1 MTYPLLPLQAGSRR
15 LALIVI
21 PLLLV
26 LSLAATCPAVPTPPP
41 APAPTPALPVS
52 LSATPQGTAAGQLG
66 ILPYLSAFL
75 DTDGDMSVEE
85 VATPGM
91 MPSFQPLH
99 PRTLPRSSGVT
110 WLRLE
115 IPAAGTERTESL
127 MLDLGQGVPAGAVLY
142 TPDID
147 PLSRQTTW
155 QESQANWRNLLP
167 LPLPA
172 ETPQVCFIRLDGQ
185 PPLWFAPTLRSLD
198 NLAGAPES
206 LLGPGVMLALAVV
219 MLLALLRGITERGQW
234 RFWTALYVGAALT
247 HAVLGGPDLGAG
259 NITPADAV
267 SAMAPGL
274 ALMFLAHL
282 ARHLMQTAS
291 HSRLLDIQYLL
302 LSLPGA
308 VLALLPLWPDFS
320 WLGRFLPLWPML
332 ALIFVPTTLG
342 AWLMGVPG
350 ARRFLLGCLVAAL
363 GAGLA
368 VLDLGTLLP
377 PFVQGTLPLWGT
389 ALSALIIAGM
399 SAPGREAGTSAEP
412 ADPLA
417 PGRPARNQTITDP
430 NLRLLDTDGN
440 TLPLMTGLSQ
450 PAPAPATV
458 EAESASAT
466 AIRRLEQALAA
477 PLREIVEQDR
487 QLEQCALPHDVRS
500 RVENMGRRARQALSL
515 LHDPAGDAA
524 APAAPAPTDTA
535 RAEKRVFDLRKTL
548 RQAHDTCRPL
558 AEKSGIALG
567 WHVPA
572 DLEQLYEGPAGELE
586 DVLRLLLEDALR
598 ATKGGK
604 IHFAVRRVPDSK
616 HPGHLLFQVRDTG
629 TGLPPEQRSASLLAR
644 IWELSS
650 SHGGFLGVESG
661 PRGTSVIFTL
671 QLHLPEASDGEDLP
685 TVLVC
690 APDAATRHE
699 LGAMLRD
706 LPCTC
711 HETGTLAHGLATGAR
726 KGRTPAAVLLVCG
739 PEASVDAAPLLRRYH
754 SLAERTGPFGAVALT
769 PDQSQWDALA
779 HAGFSH
785 ALTLPVS
792 EDALR
797 ETVLEI
803 LGSHDDVADL
813 GAPLPETRQA
823 DAPLPDLFGPA
834 AAPQADQGMPDLLL
848 STDDIPQQTAPA
860 APAAA
865 SADLP
870 DLFAA
875 PAAAAADTA
884 QAEPLP
890 LTDDMRLDM
899 PAAQTARPVADAVQ
913 PEEAAPAESPVQE
926 NENAPDAAEDI
937 APAPAP
943 AAPDFPSV
951 PMPET
956 AETNEAAMPEAPVKE
971 EEPAAPAADMTREEP
986 LPQQETAAAAAAAPA
1001 DVAAEAL
1008 SDEMDSAEEA
1018 GTKAVAGAD
1027 VTPPAR
1033 DEAAAVSPSA
1043 PAFPAPARE
1052 AAAEQAPPADDVQ
1065 TGDAPTDAA
1074 EAPVSDAVQPE
1085 EAASADSP
1093 VQENENAP
1101 EAAEDVAPAPAPA
1114 APDFPSVP
1122 VGETA
1127 ETNEAAMPEAPTRE
1141 EDTSVPATDMTQEEP
1156 LPQQETADAAPAD
1169 VAAEALSDEMDSTDE
1184 AGAETVADTD
1194 VTPSAQDEAAAV
1206 PPSAPA
1212 FPAPAREAAAEQT
1225 LPADDVQTGDASTDA
1240 AEAPVSDAVQPE
1252 EAASADSPVQENEN
1266 APEAAEDVA
1275 PAPAPAAPDFP
1286 SVPVAEM
1293 AETNEAAMPEAPAR
1307 EEDTAA
1313 PAAGMTREEPLP
1325 QQETADAAPAD
1336 VAAEALSD
1344 EMDSTDEAGAE
1355 TVADTDVT
1363 PSAQDEAA
1371 AVPPSAPAFPAP
1383 AREAAAEQTLPA
1395 DDVQTGDASTDAA
1408 EAPVSD
1414 AVQPEEAAS
1423 ADSPVQENE
1432 NAPEAAEDV
1441 APAPAPAA
1449 PDFPSVPVAEMAET
1463 NEAAMPEAPVKEAG
1477 PVAPVADMTREE
1489 PLPQQETADAAAA
1502 APADDATG
1510 ATVDEKERTEAPV
1523 ADAQAASATRAPAF
1537 PSVEAAAS
1545 PLAGGYVSPSLRHAG
1560 EWVGEPMPIGTPV
1573 DRPAPRQEETVSAP
1587 VETVVTVRPLR
1598 RDVSPD
1604 EIARKLGK
1612 PSLVP
1617 TDKSA
1622 LITPQPRKSSS
1633 TGPGAGTQPAFPG
1646 APVEEAPQAVP
1657 GSKDVS
1663 SLPDMTPDSTTLLAS
1678 GREETSRTRAAA
1690 NTLMRFLSR
1699 FHTGNGQPQDKE
1711 EARSPQAPAATA
1723 QERQGTPRPMP
1734 RKDAPREETPG
1745 TTADI
1750 PATTNPWIER
1760 RAASRPVAPTP
1771 RMPVPPMP
1779 QRPQPP
1785 DDPEDPLP
1793 ALMWRMDKYLA
1804 EAGYALEQRRLHL
1817 VADAAGRLAAEAES
1831 YGFRVLG
1838 RMARCVESAGRAKD
1852 LQAVTDLLPEL
1863 ATAVERHRI
1872 SMGS

>member
-26 LSLAATCPAVPTPPP
+26 LCLAATCPAVPTPPP

-85 VATPGM
+85 VATQDM

-115 IPAAGTERTESL
+115 IPAAGTERAESL

-155 QESQANWRNLLP
+155 RESQANWRNLLP

-198 NLAGAPES
+198 NLASAPES

-399 SAPGREAGTSAEP
+399 TAPGRETGTSAAP

-417 PGRPARNQTITDP
+417 PGRPAQNQTITDP

-466 AIRRLEQALAA
+466 AIRCLEQALAA
-477 PLREIVEQDR
+477 PLREIVEQIH
-487 QLEQCALPHDVRS
+487 QLEQGSLPHDVRS
-500 RVENMGRRARQALSL
+500 RVESMGRRAQQALRL

-524 APAAPAPTDTA
+524 GPAAPAPAAAA
-535 RAEKRVFDLRKTL
+535 RTTKRVFDLPKTL
-548 RQAHDTCRPL
+548 RQTHDTCRPL

-586 DVLRLLLEDALR
+586 DVLRLLLEDAIR
-598 ATKGGK
+598 ATKDGK
-604 IHFAVRRVPDSK
+604 IHFAVRHVPDSK

-629 TGLPPEQRSASLLAR
+629 TGLPPEQRSAQLLAR

-671 QLHLPEASDGEDLP
+671 QLHLPEASDDEALP

-711 HETGTLAHGLATGAR
+711 HETGTLAHGLAAGAR
-726 KGRTPAAVLLVCG
+726 KGRTPASVLLICG

-848 STDDIPQQTAPA
+848 STDDIPQRTAPA

-865 SADLP
+865 SEDLP

-875 PAAAAADTA
+875 PAAAAAGTA
-884 QAEPLP
+884 QAAPLT
-890 LTDDMRLDM
+890 LTDDMRLDT
-899 PAAQTARPVADAVQ
+899 PAAQTARPATDAVR
-913 PEEAAPAESPVQE
+913 PEEPAITVSSVQE
-926 NENAPDAAEDI
+926 NAPEAAEDVVPVPT
-937 APAPAP
+937 PAT
-943 AAPDFPSV
+943 PDFPPV
-951 PMPET
+951 PVAET
-956 AETNEAAMPEAPVKE
+956 AETNDAAMSEAPVKE
-971 EEPAAPAADMTREEP
+971 EETAAPTAGMTQEEP
-986 LPQQETAAAAAAAPA
+986 LPPQEAAADAPA
-1001 DVAAEAL
+1001 DAVAEAL
-1008 SDEMDSAEEA
+1008 SDEMDSTEEA
-1018 GTKAVAGAD
+1018 GADADDAAD
-1027 VTPPAR
+1027 VTPAAQ
-1033 DEAAAVSPSA
+1033 DEAAEVPSNA

-1052 AAAEQAPPADDVQ
+1052 AAADQPLPADDVQ
-1065 TGDAPTDAA
+1065 TGDARTDAA
-1074 EAPVSDAVQPE
+1074 EAPVSDAAQPEEAASEDNPVQENENAPEADAAAAPADAAAEALSDEMGSTEEAGADDAAEVTPAAQDEAAEVSPSAPDFPAPAREAATEQALPADDVQTGDARTDAAEAPVSDAAQPE

-1101 EAAEDVAPAPAPA
+1101 EAAEDV
-1114 APDFPSVP
+1114 V
-1122 VGETA
+1122 
-1127 ETNEAAMPEAPTRE
+1127 
-1141 EDTSVPATDMTQEEP
+1141 
-1156 LPQQETADAAPAD
+1156 
-1169 VAAEALSDEMDSTDE
+1169 
-1184 AGAETVADTD
+1184 
-1194 VTPSAQDEAAAV
+1194 
-1206 PPSAPA
+1206 
-1212 FPAPAREAAAEQT
+1212 
-1225 LPADDVQTGDASTDA
+1225 
-1240 AEAPVSDAVQPE
+1240 
-1252 EAASADSPVQENEN
+1252 
-1266 APEAAEDVA
+1266 

-1286 SVPVAEM
+1286 SVPVAET
-1293 AETNEAAMPEAPAR
+1293 AETNETAMSETPAK
-1307 EEDTAA
+1307 EEETTAS
-1313 PAAGMTREEPLP
+1313 AAGMTQEEPL
-1325 QQETADAAPAD
+1325 
-1336 VAAEALSD
+1336 
-1344 EMDSTDEAGAE
+1344 
-1355 TVADTDVT
+1355 
-1363 PSAQDEAA
+1363 
-1371 AVPPSAPAFPAP
+1371 
-1383 AREAAAEQTLPA
+1383 LP
-1395 DDVQTGDASTDAA
+1395 
-1408 EAPVSD
+1408 
-1414 AVQPEEAAS
+1414 
-1423 ADSPVQENE
+1423 
-1432 NAPEAAEDV
+1432 
-1441 APAPAPAA
+1441 
-1449 PDFPSVPVAEMAET
+1449 
-1463 NEAAMPEAPVKEAG
+1463 
-1477 PVAPVADMTREE
+1477 
-1489 PLPQQETADAAAA
+1489 QETADAAAA

-1510 ATVDEKERTEAPV
+1510 STVDEKERTEAPV
-1523 ADAQAASATRAPAF
+1523 SDAQAASATRAPAF
-1537 PSVEAAAS
+1537 PSVEATAS

-1573 DRPAPRQEETVSAP
+1573 SRPAPRQEETVSSP

-1622 LITPQPRKSSS
+1622 LITPQPRKSSN
-1633 TGPGAGTQPAFPG
+1633 TGPAAGTQPAFPG
-1646 APVEEAPQAVP
+1646 APVEETPQAVP

-1699 FHTGNGQPQDKE
+1699 FHTGNSQPQDKE
-1711 EARSPQAPAATA
+1711 EATSPQTPAATA

-1734 RKDAPREETPG
+1734 KKEAPREETPG

-1750 PATTNPWIER
+1750 PATANPWIER
-1760 RAASRPVAPTP
+1760 RTAPRPVAPTP

>member
-477 PLREIVEQDR
+477 PLREIVEQNR

-524 APAAPAPTDTA
+524 APAAPAPADTA

-890 LTDDMRLDM
+890 LTDDMRLDT

-971 EEPAAPAADMTREEP
+971 
-986 LPQQETAAAAAAAPA
+986 
-1001 DVAAEAL
+1001 
-1008 SDEMDSAEEA
+1008 A
-1018 GTKAVAGAD
+1018 G
-1027 VTPPAR
+1027 P
-1033 DEAAAVSPSA
+1033 
-1043 PAFPAPARE
+1043 
-1052 AAAEQAPPADDVQ
+1052 
-1065 TGDAPTDAA
+1065 
-1074 EAPVSDAVQPE
+1074 
-1085 EAASADSP
+1085 
-1093 VQENENAP
+1093 
-1101 EAAEDVAPAPAPA
+1101 
-1114 APDFPSVP
+1114 
-1122 VGETA
+1122 
-1127 ETNEAAMPEAPTRE
+1127 
-1141 EDTSVPATDMTQEEP
+1141 
-1156 LPQQETADAAPAD
+1156 
-1169 VAAEALSDEMDSTDE
+1169 
-1184 AGAETVADTD
+1184 
-1194 VTPSAQDEAAAV
+1194 
-1206 PPSAPA
+1206 
-1212 FPAPAREAAAEQT
+1212 
-1225 LPADDVQTGDASTDA
+1225 
-1240 AEAPVSDAVQPE
+1240 
-1252 EAASADSPVQENEN
+1252 
-1266 APEAAEDVA
+1266 
-1275 PAPAPAAPDFP
+1275 
-1286 SVPVAEM
+1286 
-1293 AETNEAAMPEAPAR
+1293 
-1307 EEDTAA
+1307 AA

-1383 AREAAAEQTLPA
+1383 AREAAAEQALPA
-1395 DDVQTGDASTDAA
+1395 DDVQTGDAPTDAA
-1408 EAPVSD
+1408 EAPMSD

-1423 ADSPVQENE
+1423 ADSPVQESE

-1477 PVAPVADMTREE
+1477 PVAPAAGMTREE

-1760 RAASRPVAPTP
+1760 RTASRPVAPTP

>member
-524 APAAPAPTDTA
+524 APAAPAPADTA

-690 APDAATRHE
+690 APDAATRRE

-711 HETGTLAHGLATGAR
+711 HETGTLAHGLAAGAR

-884 QAEPLP
+884 QTEPLP
-890 LTDDMRLDM
+890 LTDDMRLDT
-899 PAAQTARPVADAVQ
+899 PAAQTARPVVDAVQ
-913 PEEAAPAESPVQE
+913 PEEAVSTDSPVQE
-926 NENAPDAAEDI
+926 NENAPEAVEDV

-971 EEPAAPAADMTREEP
+971 EGPAAPAA
-986 LPQQETAAAAAAAPA
+986 
-1001 DVAAEAL
+1001 
-1008 SDEMDSAEEA
+1008 
-1018 GTKAVAGAD
+1018 
-1027 VTPPAR
+1027 
-1033 DEAAAVSPSA
+1033 
-1043 PAFPAPARE
+1043 
-1052 AAAEQAPPADDVQ
+1052 
-1065 TGDAPTDAA
+1065 
-1074 EAPVSDAVQPE
+1074 
-1085 EAASADSP
+1085 
-1093 VQENENAP
+1093 
-1101 EAAEDVAPAPAPA
+1101 
-1114 APDFPSVP
+1114 
-1122 VGETA
+1122 
-1127 ETNEAAMPEAPTRE
+1127 
-1141 EDTSVPATDMTQEEP
+1141 DMTQEEP
-1156 LPQQETADAAPAD
+1156 LPQQETADAAAAAPAD
-1169 VAAEALSDEMDSTDE
+1169 DAAETLSDEMDSTDE

-1225 LPADDVQTGDASTDA
+1225 LPADDVQTGDAPTDA
-1240 AEAPVSDAVQPE
+1240 AEAPMSDAVQPE
-1252 EAASADSPVQENEN
+1252 EAASADSPVQE
-1266 APEAAEDVA
+1266 
-1275 PAPAPAAPDFP
+1275 
-1286 SVPVAEM
+1286 S
-1293 AETNEAAMPEAPAR
+1293 
-1307 EEDTAA
+1307 
-1313 PAAGMTREEPLP
+1313 
-1325 QQETADAAPAD
+1325 
-1336 VAAEALSD
+1336 
-1344 EMDSTDEAGAE
+1344 
-1355 TVADTDVT
+1355 
-1363 PSAQDEAA
+1363 
-1371 AVPPSAPAFPAP
+1371 
-1383 AREAAAEQTLPA
+1383 
-1395 DDVQTGDASTDAA
+1395 
-1408 EAPVSD
+1408 
-1414 AVQPEEAAS
+1414 
-1423 ADSPVQENE
+1423 E

-1502 APADDATG
+1502 APADVATG
-1510 ATVDEKERTEAPV
+1510 TTVDEKERTEAPV
-1523 ADAQAASATRAPAF
+1523 ADAQAAATRAPAF

-1750 PATTNPWIER
+1750 PATTHPWIER
-1760 RAASRPVAPTP
+1760 RTASRPVAPTP

>member
-66 ILPYLSAFL
+66 ILPSLSAFL
-75 DTDGDMSVEE
+75 DTAGAMSVEE

-477 PLREIVEQDR
+477 PLREIVEQNR

-515 LHDPAGDAA
+515 LHDPAGDAP
-524 APAAPAPTDTA
+524 APAAPAPADTA

-884 QAEPLP
+884 QTEPLP
-890 LTDDMRLDM
+890 LTDDMRLDT

-913 PEEAAPAESPVQE
+913 PEEAASAESPVQE
-926 NENAPDAAEDI
+926 NENAPEAAEDV

-943 AAPDFPSV
+943 AAPNFPSV

-956 AETNEAAMPEAPVKE
+956 AETNEAAIPEAPVKE

-986 LPQQETAAAAAAAPA
+986 LPQQETADADAPA
-1001 DVAAEAL
+1001 DAAAETL
-1008 SDEMDSAEEA
+1008 SDEMDSTEEA
-1018 GTKAVAGAD
+1018 GAKAVADAD

-1033 DEAAAVSPSA
+1033 DEAAAVPPSA

-1052 AAAEQAPPADDVQ
+1052 TAAEQTLPADDVQ
-1065 TGDAPTDAA
+1065 TGDVRTDAD

-1101 EAAEDVAPAPAPA
+1101 EAAEDVAP
-1114 APDFPSVP
+1114 
-1122 VGETA
+1122 T
-1127 ETNEAAMPEAPTRE
+1127 
-1141 EDTSVPATDMTQEEP
+1141 
-1156 LPQQETADAAPAD
+1156 
-1169 VAAEALSDEMDSTDE
+1169 
-1184 AGAETVADTD
+1184 
-1194 VTPSAQDEAAAV
+1194 
-1206 PPSAPA
+1206 
-1212 FPAPAREAAAEQT
+1212 
-1225 LPADDVQTGDASTDA
+1225 
-1240 AEAPVSDAVQPE
+1240 
-1252 EAASADSPVQENEN
+1252 
-1266 APEAAEDVA
+1266 
-1275 PAPAPAAPDFP
+1275 PAPAAPDFP

-1293 AETNEAAMPEAPAR
+1293 AETNDAAMPEAPA
-1307 EEDTAA
+1307 
-1313 PAAGMTREEPLP
+1313 
-1325 QQETADAAPAD
+1325 
-1336 VAAEALSD
+1336 
-1344 EMDSTDEAGAE
+1344 
-1355 TVADTDVT
+1355 
-1363 PSAQDEAA
+1363 
-1371 AVPPSAPAFPAP
+1371 
-1383 AREAAAEQTLPA
+1383 
-1395 DDVQTGDASTDAA
+1395 
-1408 EAPVSD
+1408 
-1414 AVQPEEAAS
+1414 
-1423 ADSPVQENE
+1423 
-1432 NAPEAAEDV
+1432 
-1441 APAPAPAA
+1441 
-1449 PDFPSVPVAEMAET
+1449 
-1463 NEAAMPEAPVKEAG
+1463 KEAG
-1477 PVAPVADMTREE
+1477 PAAPAADMTREE

-1633 TGPGAGTQPAFPG
+1633 TGPAAGTQPAFPG
-1646 APVEEAPQAVP
+1646 VPVEEAPQAVP

-1760 RAASRPVAPTP
+1760 RTASRPVAPTP

>member
-524 APAAPAPTDTA
+524 APAAPAPADTA

-690 APDAATRHE
+690 APDAATRRE

-711 HETGTLAHGLATGAR
+711 HETGTLAHGLAAGAR

-884 QAEPLP
+884 QAEPLT
-890 LTDDMRLDM
+890 LTDDMSLDT
-899 PAAQTARPVADAVQ
+899 PAAQTARPVADA
-913 PEEAAPAESPVQE
+913 
-926 NENAPDAAEDI
+926 
-937 APAPAP
+937 
-943 AAPDFPSV
+943 
-951 PMPET
+951 
-956 AETNEAAMPEAPVKE
+956 
-971 EEPAAPAADMTREEP
+971 
-986 LPQQETAAAAAAAPA
+986 
-1001 DVAAEAL
+1001 
-1008 SDEMDSAEEA
+1008 
-1018 GTKAVAGAD
+1018 G
-1027 VTPPAR
+1027 
-1033 DEAAAVSPSA
+1033 
-1043 PAFPAPARE
+1043 
-1052 AAAEQAPPADDVQ
+1052 
-1065 TGDAPTDAA
+1065 
-1074 EAPVSDAVQPE
+1074 QPE

-1122 VGETA
+1122 VPET
-1127 ETNEAAMPEAPTRE
+1127 
-1141 EDTSVPATDMTQEEP
+1141 
-1156 LPQQETADAAPAD
+1156 
-1169 VAAEALSDEMDSTDE
+1169 
-1184 AGAETVADTD
+1184 
-1194 VTPSAQDEAAAV
+1194 
-1206 PPSAPA
+1206 
-1212 FPAPAREAAAEQT
+1212 
-1225 LPADDVQTGDASTDA
+1225 
-1240 AEAPVSDAVQPE
+1240 
-1252 EAASADSPVQENEN
+1252 
-1266 APEAAEDVA
+1266 
-1275 PAPAPAAPDFP
+1275 
-1286 SVPVAEM
+1286 
-1293 AETNEAAMPEAPAR
+1293 
-1307 EEDTAA
+1307 
-1313 PAAGMTREEPLP
+1313 
-1325 QQETADAAPAD
+1325 
-1336 VAAEALSD
+1336 
-1344 EMDSTDEAGAE
+1344 
-1355 TVADTDVT
+1355 
-1363 PSAQDEAA
+1363 
-1371 AVPPSAPAFPAP
+1371 
-1383 AREAAAEQTLPA
+1383 
-1395 DDVQTGDASTDAA
+1395 
-1408 EAPVSD
+1408 
-1414 AVQPEEAAS
+1414 
-1423 ADSPVQENE
+1423 
-1432 NAPEAAEDV
+1432 
-1441 APAPAPAA
+1441 
-1449 PDFPSVPVAEMAET
+1449 AET

-1477 PVAPVADMTREE
+1477 PVAPAADMTREE

-1502 APADDATG
+1502 APADVATG

-1750 PATTNPWIER
+1750 PATTHPWIER
-1760 RAASRPVAPTP
+1760 RTASRPVAPTP

>member
-477 PLREIVEQDR
+477 PLREIVEQNR

-500 RVENMGRRARQALSL
+500 RVENMGRRARQALNL

-524 APAAPAPTDTA
+524 APAAPAPADTA

-848 STDDIPQQTAPA
+848 STDDIPQRTAPA

-884 QAEPLP
+884 QTEPLP
-890 LTDDMRLDM
+890 LTDDMRLDT
-899 PAAQTARPVADAVQ
+899 PAAQTARPVVDAVQ
-913 PEEAAPAESPVQE
+913 PEEAASTDSPVQE
-926 NENAPDAAEDI
+926 NENAPEAVEDV

-971 EEPAAPAADMTREEP
+971 EGPAAPAADMTQEEP
-986 LPQQETAAAAAAAPA
+986 LPQQETADAAAAAPA
-1001 DVAAEAL
+1001 DDAAETL
-1008 SDEMDSAEEA
+1008 SDEMDSTDEA
-1018 GTKAVAGAD
+1018 GAETVADTD
-1027 VTPPAR
+1027 VTPSAQ

-1065 TGDAPTDAA
+1065 TGDAP
-1074 EAPVSDAVQPE
+1074 
-1085 EAASADSP
+1085 
-1093 VQENENAP
+1093 
-1101 EAAEDVAPAPAPA
+1101 
-1114 APDFPSVP
+1114 
-1122 VGETA
+1122 
-1127 ETNEAAMPEAPTRE
+1127 
-1141 EDTSVPATDMTQEEP
+1141 
-1156 LPQQETADAAPAD
+1156 
-1169 VAAEALSDEMDSTDE
+1169 
-1184 AGAETVADTD
+1184 
-1194 VTPSAQDEAAAV
+1194 
-1206 PPSAPA
+1206 
-1212 FPAPAREAAAEQT
+1212 
-1225 LPADDVQTGDASTDA
+1225 
-1240 AEAPVSDAVQPE
+1240 
-1252 EAASADSPVQENEN
+1252 
-1266 APEAAEDVA
+1266 
-1275 PAPAPAAPDFP
+1275 
-1286 SVPVAEM
+1286 
-1293 AETNEAAMPEAPAR
+1293 
-1307 EEDTAA
+1307 
-1313 PAAGMTREEPLP
+1313 
-1325 QQETADAAPAD
+1325 
-1336 VAAEALSD
+1336 
-1344 EMDSTDEAGAE
+1344 
-1355 TVADTDVT
+1355 
-1363 PSAQDEAA
+1363 
-1371 AVPPSAPAFPAP
+1371 
-1383 AREAAAEQTLPA
+1383 
-1395 DDVQTGDASTDAA
+1395 TDAA

-1510 ATVDEKERTEAPV
+1510 STVDEKERTEAPV
-1523 ADAQAASATRAPAF
+1523 SDAQAASATRAPAF
-1537 PSVEAAAS
+1537 PSVEATAS

-1573 DRPAPRQEETVSAP
+1573 SRPAPRQEETVSSP

-1622 LITPQPRKSSS
+1622 LITPQPRKSSN
-1633 TGPGAGTQPAFPG
+1633 TGPAAGTQPAFPG
-1646 APVEEAPQAVP
+1646 APVEETPQAVP

-1699 FHTGNGQPQDKE
+1699 FHTGNSQPQDKE
-1711 EARSPQAPAATA
+1711 EATSPQTPAATA

-1734 RKDAPREETPG
+1734 KKEAPREETPG

-1750 PATTNPWIER
+1750 PATANPWIER
-1760 RAASRPVAPTP
+1760 RTAPRPVAPTP

>member
-477 PLREIVEQDR
+477 PLREIVEQNR
-487 QLEQCALPHDVRS
+487 QLEQCVLPHDVRS

-524 APAAPAPTDTA
+524 APAAPAPADTA

-671 QLHLPEASDGEDLP
+671 QLHLPDASDGEDLP

-711 HETGTLAHGLATGAR
+711 HETGTLAHGLAAGAR

-813 GAPLPETRQA
+813 GAPLPETRQT

-884 QAEPLP
+884 QTEPLP
-890 LTDDMRLDM
+890 LTDDMRLDT

-913 PEEAAPAESPVQE
+913 PEEAA
-926 NENAPDAAEDI
+926 
-937 APAPAP
+937 
-943 AAPDFPSV
+943 
-951 PMPET
+951 
-956 AETNEAAMPEAPVKE
+956 
-971 EEPAAPAADMTREEP
+971 
-986 LPQQETAAAAAAAPA
+986 
-1001 DVAAEAL
+1001 
-1008 SDEMDSAEEA
+1008 SAE
-1018 GTKAVAGAD
+1018 
-1027 VTPPAR
+1027 
-1033 DEAAAVSPSA
+1033 
-1043 PAFPAPARE
+1043 
-1052 AAAEQAPPADDVQ
+1052 
-1065 TGDAPTDAA
+1065 
-1074 EAPVSDAVQPE
+1074 
-1085 EAASADSP
+1085 SP

-1156 LPQQETADAAPAD
+1156 LPQQETADAA
-1169 VAAEALSDEMDSTDE
+1169 
-1184 AGAETVADTD
+1184 
-1194 VTPSAQDEAAAV
+1194 
-1206 PPSAPA
+1206 
-1212 FPAPAREAAAEQT
+1212 
-1225 LPADDVQTGDASTDA
+1225 
-1240 AEAPVSDAVQPE
+1240 
-1252 EAASADSPVQENEN
+1252 
-1266 APEAAEDVA
+1266 
-1275 PAPAPAAPDFP
+1275 
-1286 SVPVAEM
+1286 
-1293 AETNEAAMPEAPAR
+1293 
-1307 EEDTAA
+1307 
-1313 PAAGMTREEPLP
+1313 
-1325 QQETADAAPAD
+1325 
-1336 VAAEALSD
+1336 
-1344 EMDSTDEAGAE
+1344 
-1355 TVADTDVT
+1355 
-1363 PSAQDEAA
+1363 
-1371 AVPPSAPAFPAP
+1371 
-1383 AREAAAEQTLPA
+1383 
-1395 DDVQTGDASTDAA
+1395 
-1408 EAPVSD
+1408 
-1414 AVQPEEAAS
+1414 
-1423 ADSPVQENE
+1423 
-1432 NAPEAAEDV
+1432 
-1441 APAPAPAA
+1441 
-1449 PDFPSVPVAEMAET
+1449 
-1463 NEAAMPEAPVKEAG
+1463 
-1477 PVAPVADMTREE
+1477 
-1489 PLPQQETADAAAA
+1489 AA

-1523 ADAQAASATRAPAF
+1523 AEAQAASATRAPAF
-1537 PSVEAAAS
+1537 PSVEATAS

-1633 TGPGAGTQPAFPG
+1633 TGPAAGTQPAFPG

-1711 EARSPQAPAATA
+1711 EARSPQTPAATA

-1760 RAASRPVAPTP
+1760 RTASRPVAPTP

>member
-1 MTYPLLPLQAGSRR
+1 MTHPLLPTQAASRR

-41 APAPTPALPVS
+41 ASAPTPALPAD
-52 LSATPQGTAAGQLG
+52 LSATPRGSAAGQLD

-75 DTDGDMSVEE
+75 DTDGDRSVEE
-85 VATPGM
+85 VAAPGM
-91 MPSFQPLH
+91 LSSFRPLH

-115 IPAAGTERTESL
+115 IPAAGAGRPAPL
-127 MLDLGQGVPAGAVLY
+127 VLDLGQGVPAGAVLY
-142 TPDID
+142 TPGID

-155 QESQANWRNLLP
+155 QEDRANWRNLLC
-167 LPLPA
+167 LPLPG
-172 ETPQVCFIRLDGQ
+172 ETPQICYIRLDGQ

-198 NLAGAPES
+198 NLADAPES

-320 WLGRFLPLWPML
+320 WMGRYLPLWPML

-368 VLDLGTLLP
+368 VLDFGTLLP

-399 SAPGREAGTSAEP
+399 SAPGRETETAAAGP
-412 ADPLA
+412 ADPTA
-417 PGRPARNQTITDP
+417 PDRSAQSQTITDP
-430 NLRLLDTDGN
+430 NLRLLDTEGN

-458 EAESASAT
+458 EADSASAT
-466 AIRRLEQALAA
+466 AIRRLEQALAV
-477 PLREIVEQDR
+477 PLRELVEQNR
-487 QLEQCALPHDVRS
+487 QLEQCSLPHDVRS
-500 RVENMGRRARQALSL
+500 RVEGMGRRARQALRL

-524 APAAPAPTDTA
+524 APAAPAPTDGA
-535 RAEKRVFDLRKTL
+535 RAATRAFDLRRMLQKT
-548 RQAHDTCRPL
+548 HEHCRAL

-567 WHVPA
+567 WHVPS
-572 DLEQLYEGPAGELE
+572 DLEQRYEGPAGDLE
-586 DVLRLLLEDALR
+586 ETLRLLLEDAVR
-598 ATKGGK
+598 ASKGGK
-604 IHFAVRRVPDSK
+604 VHFVVRHVPDSK

-629 TGLPPEQRSASLLAR
+629 TGLPPEQRSAPLLAR

-650 SHGGFLGVESG
+650 AHGGFLGVESG

-671 QLHLPEASDGEDLP
+671 QLQLPEASADDLP

-690 APDAATRHE
+690 APDAATRRE

-711 HETGTLAHGLATGAR
+711 RETGTLAHGLAAGAR
-726 KGRTPAAVLLVCG
+726 RGGTPATVLLVCG
-739 PEASVDAAPLLRRYH
+739 PEASVEAAPMLRRYH
-754 SLAERTGPFGAVALT
+754 GLAERTGPFGAVALT

-779 HAGFSH
+779 NAGFSH

-813 GAPLPETRQA
+813 GAPLSETRQA
-823 DAPLPDLFGPA
+823 DAPLPDLFGPV

-848 STDDIPQQTAPA
+848 STDDMPERTVPA
-860 APAAA
+860 AQAATGG
-865 SADLP
+865 DLP

-875 PAAAAADTA
+875 PASAGAEAAPAA
-884 QAEPLP
+884 PLS
-890 LTDDMRLDM
+890 LTDDMRRDAPVA
-899 PAAQTARPVADAVQ
+899 PAAQTARPEAEQPLPADDEQSGAVRA
-913 PEEAAPAESPVQE
+913 EAAEASAADDAQPV
-926 NENAPDAAEDI
+926 
-937 APAPAP
+937 APAP
-943 AAPDFPSV
+943 
-951 PMPET
+951 
-956 AETNEAAMPEAPVKE
+956 
-971 EEPAAPAADMTREEP
+971 
-986 LPQQETAAAAAAAPA
+986 
-1001 DVAAEAL
+1001 
-1008 SDEMDSAEEA
+1008 
-1018 GTKAVAGAD
+1018 
-1027 VTPPAR
+1027 
-1033 DEAAAVSPSA
+1033 
-1043 PAFPAPARE
+1043 
-1052 AAAEQAPPADDVQ
+1052 
-1065 TGDAPTDAA
+1065 
-1074 EAPVSDAVQPE
+1074 
-1085 EAASADSP
+1085 ADSP
-1093 VQENENAP
+1093 VQENGAAP
-1101 EAAEDVAPAPAPA
+1101 EAAEDDGPAPAP
-1114 APDFPSVP
+1114 
-1122 VGETA
+1122 T
-1127 ETNEAAMPEAPTRE
+1127 
-1141 EDTSVPATDMTQEEP
+1141 
-1156 LPQQETADAAPAD
+1156 
-1169 VAAEALSDEMDSTDE
+1169 
-1184 AGAETVADTD
+1184 
-1194 VTPSAQDEAAAV
+1194 
-1206 PPSAPA
+1206 
-1212 FPAPAREAAAEQT
+1212 
-1225 LPADDVQTGDASTDA
+1225 
-1240 AEAPVSDAVQPE
+1240 
-1252 EAASADSPVQENEN
+1252 
-1266 APEAAEDVA
+1266 
-1275 PAPAPAAPDFP
+1275 APDFP
-1286 SVPVAEM
+1286 SVPVAAM
-1293 AETNEAAMPEAPAR
+1293 DDAATQEAPL
-1307 EEDTAA
+1307 EEEKEEAPTAEA
-1313 PAAGMTREEPLP
+1313 PQEKALP
-1325 QQETADAAPAD
+1325 QQGTADAAAPAD
-1336 VAAEALSD
+1336 GPAVPSSAA
-1344 EMDSTDEAGAE
+1344 DSTEEAVAE
-1355 TVADTDVT
+1355 TGADADM
-1363 PSAQDEAA
+1363 PSPAQDEAA
-1371 AVPPSAPAFPAP
+1371 
-1383 AREAAAEQTLPA
+1383 
-1395 DDVQTGDASTDAA
+1395 
-1408 EAPVSD
+1408 EAP
-1414 AVQPEEAAS
+1414 
-1423 ADSPVQENE
+1423 
-1432 NAPEAAEDV
+1432 
-1441 APAPAPAA
+1441 
-1449 PDFPSVPVAEMAET
+1449 
-1463 NEAAMPEAPVKEAG
+1463 
-1477 PVAPVADMTREE
+1477 R
-1489 PLPQQETADAAAA
+1489 L
-1502 APADDATG
+1502 
-1510 ATVDEKERTEAPV
+1510 
-1523 ADAQAASATRAPAF
+1523 APAF
-1537 PSVEAAAS
+1537 PSADAAR

-1573 DRPAPRQEETVSAP
+1573 SRPVPRREEAASAP

-1622 LITPQPRKSSS
+1622 LITPPPRK
-1633 TGPGAGTQPAFPG
+1633 GPGSGPAAGTQPAFPG
-1646 APVEEAPQAVP
+1646 APVEEAPHAVP

-1699 FHTGNGQPQDKE
+1699 FHTGSSQPRDDREEDKG
-1711 EARSPQAPAATA
+1711 PQAPAATV
-1723 QERQGTPRPMP
+1723 QERQGTPRPIP
-1734 RKDAPREETPG
+1734 KKEGPQQKSPEAAAEIP
-1745 TTADI
+1745 TA
-1750 PATTNPWIER
+1750 ANPWIER
-1760 RAASRPVAPTP
+1760 RTAPRPAAPAP
-1771 RMPVPPMP
+1771 RVP

-1872 SMGS
+1872 SLGS

>member
-155 QESQANWRNLLP
+155 QEGQANWRNLLP

-524 APAAPAPTDTA
+524 APAAPAPADTA

-690 APDAATRHE
+690 APDAATRRE

-711 HETGTLAHGLATGAR
+711 HETGTLAHGLAAGAR

-884 QAEPLP
+884 QTEPLP
-890 LTDDMRLDM
+890 LTDDMRLDT
-899 PAAQTARPVADAVQ
+899 PAAQTARPVA
-913 PEEAAPAESPVQE
+913 
-926 NENAPDAAEDI
+926 
-937 APAPAP
+937 
-943 AAPDFPSV
+943 
-951 PMPET
+951 
-956 AETNEAAMPEAPVKE
+956 
-971 EEPAAPAADMTREEP
+971 
-986 LPQQETAAAAAAAPA
+986 
-1001 DVAAEAL
+1001 
-1008 SDEMDSAEEA
+1008 
-1018 GTKAVAGAD
+1018 
-1027 VTPPAR
+1027 
-1033 DEAAAVSPSA
+1033 
-1043 PAFPAPARE
+1043 
-1052 AAAEQAPPADDVQ
+1052 
-1065 TGDAPTDAA
+1065 
-1074 EAPVSDAVQPE
+1074 DAVQPE

-1101 EAAEDVAPAPAPA
+1101 EAAEDI
-1114 APDFPSVP
+1114 
-1122 VGETA
+1122 
-1127 ETNEAAMPEAPTRE
+1127 
-1141 EDTSVPATDMTQEEP
+1141 
-1156 LPQQETADAAPAD
+1156 
-1169 VAAEALSDEMDSTDE
+1169 
-1184 AGAETVADTD
+1184 
-1194 VTPSAQDEAAAV
+1194 
-1206 PPSAPA
+1206 
-1212 FPAPAREAAAEQT
+1212 
-1225 LPADDVQTGDASTDA
+1225 
-1240 AEAPVSDAVQPE
+1240 
-1252 EAASADSPVQENEN
+1252 
-1266 APEAAEDVA
+1266 A

-1286 SVPVAEM
+1286 SVPVAET
-1293 AETNEAAMPEAPAR
+1293 AETNDAAMPEAPVK
-1307 EEDTAA
+1307 EEGPAA
-1313 PAAGMTREEPLP
+1313 PAADMTREEPLP

-1383 AREAAAEQTLPA
+1383 AREAAAEQALPA
-1395 DDVQTGDASTDAA
+1395 DDVQTGDAPTDAA
-1408 EAPVSD
+1408 EAPMSD

-1423 ADSPVQENE
+1423 ADSPVQESE

-1711 EARSPQAPAATA
+1711 EAKSPQAPAATA

-1750 PATTNPWIER
+1750 PATANPWIER
-1760 RAASRPVAPTP
+1760 RTAPRPVAPTP

>member
-1 MTYPLLPLQAGSRR
+1 MTHPLLPTQAASRR

-41 APAPTPALPVS
+41 ASAPTPALPAD
-52 LSATPQGTAAGQLG
+52 LSATPRGSAAGQLD

-75 DTDGDMSVEE
+75 DTDGDRSVEE
-85 VATPGM
+85 VAAPGM
-91 MPSFQPLH
+91 LSSFRPLH

-115 IPAAGTERTESL
+115 IPAAGAGRPAPL
-127 MLDLGQGVPAGAVLY
+127 VLDLGQGVPAGAVLY
-142 TPDID
+142 TPGID

-155 QESQANWRNLLP
+155 QEDRANWRNLLC
-167 LPLPA
+167 LPLPG
-172 ETPQVCFIRLDGQ
+172 ETPQICYIRLDGQ

-198 NLAGAPES
+198 NLASAPES

-320 WLGRFLPLWPML
+320 WMGRYLPLWPML

-368 VLDLGTLLP
+368 VLDFGTLLP

-399 SAPGREAGTSAEP
+399 SAPGRETETAAGP
-412 ADPLA
+412 ADPPA
-417 PGRPARNQTITDP
+417 PDRSAQSQTITDP

-458 EAESASAT
+458 EADSASAT
-466 AIRRLEQALAA
+466 AIRRLEQALAV
-477 PLREIVEQDR
+477 PLRELVEQNR
-487 QLEQCALPHDVRS
+487 QLEQCSLPHDVRS
-500 RVENMGRRARQALSL
+500 RVEGMGRRARQALRL

-524 APAAPAPTDTA
+524 APAAPAPTDGA
-535 RAEKRVFDLRKTL
+535 RAATRAFDLRRMLQKT
-548 RQAHDTCRPL
+548 HEHCRAL

-567 WHVPA
+567 WHVPS
-572 DLEQLYEGPAGELE
+572 DLEQRYEGPAGDLE
-586 DVLRLLLEDALR
+586 ETLRLLLEDAVR
-598 ATKGGK
+598 ASKGGK
-604 IHFAVRRVPDSK
+604 VHFAVRHVPDSK

-629 TGLPPEQRSASLLAR
+629 TGLPPEQRSAPLLAR

-650 SHGGFLGVESG
+650 AHGGFLGVESG

-671 QLHLPEASDGEDLP
+671 QLQLPEASADDLP

-690 APDAATRHE
+690 APDAATRRE

-711 HETGTLAHGLATGAR
+711 RETGTLAHGLAAGAR
-726 KGRTPAAVLLVCG
+726 RGGTPATVLLVCG
-739 PEASVDAAPLLRRYH
+739 PEASVEAAPMLRRYH
-754 SLAERTGPFGAVALT
+754 GLAERTGPFGAVALT

-779 HAGFSH
+779 NAGFSH

-823 DAPLPDLFGPA
+823 DAPLPDLFGPV

-848 STDDIPQQTAPA
+848 STDDMPERTVPA
-860 APAAA
+860 AQAATGG
-865 SADLP
+865 DLP

-875 PAAAAADTA
+875 PASAGAEAAPAA
-884 QAEPLP
+884 PLS
-890 LTDDMRLDM
+890 LTDDMRRDA
-899 PAAQTARPVADAVQ
+899 PVAPVAQTARPEAEQPLPADDEQSGAVRA
-913 PEEAAPAESPVQE
+913 EAAEASAADDAQPV
-926 NENAPDAAEDI
+926 
-937 APAPAP
+937 APAP
-943 AAPDFPSV
+943 
-951 PMPET
+951 
-956 AETNEAAMPEAPVKE
+956 
-971 EEPAAPAADMTREEP
+971 
-986 LPQQETAAAAAAAPA
+986 
-1001 DVAAEAL
+1001 
-1008 SDEMDSAEEA
+1008 
-1018 GTKAVAGAD
+1018 
-1027 VTPPAR
+1027 
-1033 DEAAAVSPSA
+1033 
-1043 PAFPAPARE
+1043 
-1052 AAAEQAPPADDVQ
+1052 
-1065 TGDAPTDAA
+1065 
-1074 EAPVSDAVQPE
+1074 
-1085 EAASADSP
+1085 ADSP
-1093 VQENENAP
+1093 VQENGAAP
-1101 EAAEDVAPAPAPA
+1101 EAAEDDGPAPAPT

-1122 VGETA
+1122 VATMDDA
-1127 ETNEAAMPEAPTRE
+1127 TTPEAPLE
-1141 EDTSVPATDMTQEEP
+1141 EEKEEAPAAEAPQEEA
-1156 LPQQETADAAPAD
+1156 LPQQGTADAAAPAD
-1169 VAAEALSDEMDSTDE
+1169 SPAASSDAADSTEE
-1184 AGAETVADTD
+1184 AVAETEADAD
-1194 VTPSAQDEAAAV
+1194 MPGPAQDEAAEV

-1212 FPAPAREAAAEQT
+1212 FPAPAQEVEAEQP
-1225 LPADDVQTGDASTDA
+1225 LPADDRQNRAVRAEA
-1240 AEAPVSDAVQPE
+1240 AEASAADDAQPVAP
-1252 EAASADSPVQENEN
+1252 APADSPVQENGA
-1266 APEAAEDVA
+1266 APEAAEDDG
-1275 PAPAPAAPDFP
+1275 PAPAPTAPDFP
-1286 SVPVAEM
+1286 SVPVATM
-1293 AETNEAAMPEAPAR
+1293 DDATTPEAPL
-1307 EEDTAA
+1307 EEEKEEA
-1313 PAAGMTREEPLP
+1313 PAAEAPQEEALP
-1325 QQETADAAPAD
+1325 QQGTADAAAPAD
-1336 VAAEALSD
+1336 SPAASSD
-1344 EMDSTDEAGAE
+1344 AADSTEEAVAE
-1355 TVADTDVT
+1355 TGADADM
-1363 PSAQDEAA
+1363 PSPAQDEAA
-1371 AVPPSAPAFPAP
+1371 
-1383 AREAAAEQTLPA
+1383 
-1395 DDVQTGDASTDAA
+1395 
-1408 EAPVSD
+1408 EAPR
-1414 AVQPEEAAS
+1414 P
-1423 ADSPVQENE
+1423 
-1432 NAPEAAEDV
+1432 
-1441 APAPAPAA
+1441 
-1449 PDFPSVPVAEMAET
+1449 
-1463 NEAAMPEAPVKEAG
+1463 
-1477 PVAPVADMTREE
+1477 
-1489 PLPQQETADAAAA
+1489 
-1502 APADDATG
+1502 
-1510 ATVDEKERTEAPV
+1510 
-1523 ADAQAASATRAPAF
+1523 APAF
-1537 PSVEAAAS
+1537 PSADAAR

-1573 DRPAPRQEETVSAP
+1573 SRPVPRREEAASAP

-1622 LITPQPRKSSS
+1622 LITPPPRK
-1633 TGPGAGTQPAFPG
+1633 GPGSGPAAGTQPAFPG
-1646 APVEEAPQAVP
+1646 APVEEAPHAVP

-1699 FHTGNGQPQDKE
+1699 FHTGSSQPRDDREEDKG
-1711 EARSPQAPAATA
+1711 PQAPAATV
-1723 QERQGTPRPMP
+1723 QERQGTPRPIP
-1734 RKDAPREETPG
+1734 KKEGPQQKSPEAAAEIP
-1745 TTADI
+1745 TA
-1750 PATTNPWIER
+1750 ANPWIER
-1760 RAASRPVAPTP
+1760 RTAPRPAAPAP
-1771 RMPVPPMP
+1771 RVPVPPMP

-1872 SMGS
+1872 SLGS

>member
-477 PLREIVEQDR
+477 PLREIVEQNR

-500 RVENMGRRARQALSL
+500 RVENMGRRARQALNL

-524 APAAPAPTDTA
+524 APAAPAPADTA

-884 QAEPLP
+884 QTEPLP
-890 LTDDMRLDM
+890 LTDDMRLDT

-913 PEEAAPAESPVQE
+913 PEEAA
-926 NENAPDAAEDI
+926 
-937 APAPAP
+937 
-943 AAPDFPSV
+943 
-951 PMPET
+951 
-956 AETNEAAMPEAPVKE
+956 
-971 EEPAAPAADMTREEP
+971 
-986 LPQQETAAAAAAAPA
+986 
-1001 DVAAEAL
+1001 
-1008 SDEMDSAEEA
+1008 SAE
-1018 GTKAVAGAD
+1018 
-1027 VTPPAR
+1027 
-1033 DEAAAVSPSA
+1033 
-1043 PAFPAPARE
+1043 
-1052 AAAEQAPPADDVQ
+1052 
-1065 TGDAPTDAA
+1065 
-1074 EAPVSDAVQPE
+1074 
-1085 EAASADSP
+1085 SP

-1122 VGETA
+1122 MPETA
-1127 ETNEAAMPEAPTRE
+1127 ETNEAAIPEAPVKE
-1141 EDTSVPATDMTQEEP
+1141 EVPAAPAADMTREEP

-1169 VAAEALSDEMDSTDE
+1169 AAAEALSDEMDSTDE

-1194 VTPSAQDEAAAV
+1194 VTPPAQDEAAAV
-1206 PPSAPA
+1206 PPSTPA

-1225 LPADDVQTGDASTDA
+1225 LPADDVQTGDAPTDA
-1240 AEAPVSDAVQPE
+1240 AEAP
-1252 EAASADSPVQENEN
+1252 
-1266 APEAAEDVA
+1266 
-1275 PAPAPAAPDFP
+1275 
-1286 SVPVAEM
+1286 M
-1293 AETNEAAMPEAPAR
+1293 
-1307 EEDTAA
+1307 
-1313 PAAGMTREEPLP
+1313 
-1325 QQETADAAPAD
+1325 
-1336 VAAEALSD
+1336 
-1344 EMDSTDEAGAE
+1344 
-1355 TVADTDVT
+1355 
-1363 PSAQDEAA
+1363 
-1371 AVPPSAPAFPAP
+1371 
-1383 AREAAAEQTLPA
+1383 
-1395 DDVQTGDASTDAA
+1395 
-1408 EAPVSD
+1408 SD

-1633 TGPGAGTQPAFPG
+1633 TGPAAGTQPAFPG
-1646 APVEEAPQAVP
+1646 APVEETPQAVP

-1760 RAASRPVAPTP
+1760 RTASRPVAPTP

>member
-524 APAAPAPTDTA
+524 APAAPAPADTA

-690 APDAATRHE
+690 APDAATRRE

-711 HETGTLAHGLATGAR
+711 HETGTLAHGLAAGAR

-884 QAEPLP
+884 QTEPLP
-890 LTDDMRLDM
+890 LTDDMRLDT
-899 PAAQTARPVADAVQ
+899 PAAQTARPVVDAVQ
-913 PEEAAPAESPVQE
+913 PEEAASTDSPVQE
-926 NENAPDAAEDI
+926 NENAPEAVEDV

-971 EEPAAPAADMTREEP
+971 EGPA
-986 LPQQETAAAAAAAPA
+986 
-1001 DVAAEAL
+1001 
-1008 SDEMDSAEEA
+1008 
-1018 GTKAVAGAD
+1018 
-1027 VTPPAR
+1027 
-1033 DEAAAVSPSA
+1033 
-1043 PAFPAPARE
+1043 
-1052 AAAEQAPPADDVQ
+1052 
-1065 TGDAPTDAA
+1065 
-1074 EAPVSDAVQPE
+1074 
-1085 EAASADSP
+1085 
-1093 VQENENAP
+1093 
-1101 EAAEDVAPAPAPA
+1101 
-1114 APDFPSVP
+1114 
-1122 VGETA
+1122 
-1127 ETNEAAMPEAPTRE
+1127 
-1141 EDTSVPATDMTQEEP
+1141 
-1156 LPQQETADAAPAD
+1156 
-1169 VAAEALSDEMDSTDE
+1169 
-1184 AGAETVADTD
+1184 
-1194 VTPSAQDEAAAV
+1194 
-1206 PPSAPA
+1206 
-1212 FPAPAREAAAEQT
+1212 
-1225 LPADDVQTGDASTDA
+1225 
-1240 AEAPVSDAVQPE
+1240 
-1252 EAASADSPVQENEN
+1252 
-1266 APEAAEDVA
+1266 
-1275 PAPAPAAPDFP
+1275 
-1286 SVPVAEM
+1286 
-1293 AETNEAAMPEAPAR
+1293 
-1307 EEDTAA
+1307 
-1313 PAAGMTREEPLP
+1313 
-1325 QQETADAAPAD
+1325 
-1336 VAAEALSD
+1336 
-1344 EMDSTDEAGAE
+1344 
-1355 TVADTDVT
+1355 
-1363 PSAQDEAA
+1363 
-1371 AVPPSAPAFPAP
+1371 
-1383 AREAAAEQTLPA
+1383 
-1395 DDVQTGDASTDAA
+1395 
-1408 EAPVSD
+1408 
-1414 AVQPEEAAS
+1414 
-1423 ADSPVQENE
+1423 
-1432 NAPEAAEDV
+1432 
-1441 APAPAPAA
+1441 
-1449 PDFPSVPVAEMAET
+1449 
-1463 NEAAMPEAPVKEAG
+1463 
-1477 PVAPVADMTREE
+1477 APVADMTREE

-1502 APADDATG
+1502 APADVATG

-1750 PATTNPWIER
+1750 PATTHPWIER
-1760 RAASRPVAPTP
+1760 RTASRPVAPTP

>member
-524 APAAPAPTDTA
+524 APAAPAPADTA

-711 HETGTLAHGLATGAR
+711 HETGTLAHGLAAGAR

-848 STDDIPQQTAPA
+848 STDDSPQQTAPA

-884 QAEPLP
+884 QTEPLP
-890 LTDDMRLDM
+890 LTDDMRLDT

-913 PEEAAPAESPVQE
+913 PEEAAPA
-926 NENAPDAAEDI
+926 
-937 APAPAP
+937 
-943 AAPDFPSV
+943 
-951 PMPET
+951 
-956 AETNEAAMPEAPVKE
+956 
-971 EEPAAPAADMTREEP
+971 
-986 LPQQETAAAAAAAPA
+986 
-1001 DVAAEAL
+1001 
-1008 SDEMDSAEEA
+1008 
-1018 GTKAVAGAD
+1018 
-1027 VTPPAR
+1027 
-1033 DEAAAVSPSA
+1033 
-1043 PAFPAPARE
+1043 
-1052 AAAEQAPPADDVQ
+1052 
-1065 TGDAPTDAA
+1065 
-1074 EAPVSDAVQPE
+1074 
-1085 EAASADSP
+1085 DSP
-1093 VQENENAP
+1093 VQENENS
-1101 EAAEDVAPAPAPA
+1101 
-1114 APDFPSVP
+1114 PD
-1122 VGETA
+1122 
-1127 ETNEAAMPEAPTRE
+1127 
-1141 EDTSVPATDMTQEEP
+1141 
-1156 LPQQETADAAPAD
+1156 
-1169 VAAEALSDEMDSTDE
+1169 
-1184 AGAETVADTD
+1184 
-1194 VTPSAQDEAAAV
+1194 
-1206 PPSAPA
+1206 
-1212 FPAPAREAAAEQT
+1212 
-1225 LPADDVQTGDASTDA
+1225 
-1240 AEAPVSDAVQPE
+1240 
-1252 EAASADSPVQENEN
+1252 
-1266 APEAAEDVA
+1266 
-1275 PAPAPAAPDFP
+1275 
-1286 SVPVAEM
+1286 
-1293 AETNEAAMPEAPAR
+1293 
-1307 EEDTAA
+1307 
-1313 PAAGMTREEPLP
+1313 
-1325 QQETADAAPAD
+1325 
-1336 VAAEALSD
+1336 
-1344 EMDSTDEAGAE
+1344 
-1355 TVADTDVT
+1355 
-1363 PSAQDEAA
+1363 
-1371 AVPPSAPAFPAP
+1371 
-1383 AREAAAEQTLPA
+1383 
-1395 DDVQTGDASTDAA
+1395 
-1408 EAPVSD
+1408 
-1414 AVQPEEAAS
+1414 
-1423 ADSPVQENE
+1423 
-1432 NAPEAAEDV
+1432 AAEDV

-1463 NEAAMPEAPVKEAG
+1463 NEAAMPEAPVKEEETAAPAAG
-1477 PVAPVADMTREE
+1477 MTREE

-1502 APADDATG
+1502 APADAAAEALSDEMDSAEEAGAKAMADTDVPSPARDEAAEVPPSAPAFPAPARETAAEQPLPADDVQTGDAPTDAAEAPMSDAVQPEEAAPADSPVQENENTPEAAEDVAPAPAPAAPDFPSVPVAETAETNDAAMPEAPVKEEELAAPAADMTREEPLPQQEAADAAAAAPADAAAEALSDEMDSAEEAGAKAMADTDVPSPARDEAAEVPPSAPAFPAPARETAAEQPLPADDVQTGDAPTDAAEAPMSDAVQPEEAAPADSPVQENENTPEAAEDVAPAPAPAAPDFPSVPVAEMAETNEAAMPETPVKEAGPAAPAADMTREEPLSQQETADAAAAAPADVATG

-1573 DRPAPRQEETVSAP
+1573 DRPAPWQEETVSAP

-1633 TGPGAGTQPAFPG
+1633 TGPAAGTQPAFPG

-1745 TTADI
+1745 TTANI

-1760 RAASRPVAPTP
+1760 RTASRPVAPTP

>member
-477 PLREIVEQDR
+477 PLREIVEQNR

-524 APAAPAPTDTA
+524 APAAPAPADTA

-711 HETGTLAHGLATGAR
+711 HETGTLAHGLAAGAR

-834 AAPQADQGMPDLLL
+834 AASQTDQGMPDLLL

-884 QAEPLP
+884 QTEPLP
-890 LTDDMRLDM
+890 LTDDMRLDT

-913 PEEAAPAESPVQE
+913 PEEAASADSPVQE
-926 NENAPDAAEDI
+926 NENTPEAAEDV

-951 PMPET
+951 PVAET

-986 LPQQETAAAAAAAPA
+986 LPQQETADADAPA
-1001 DVAAEAL
+1001 DAAAETL
-1008 SDEMDSAEEA
+1008 SDEMDSTEEA
-1018 GTKAVAGAD
+1018 GAKAVADTD
-1027 VTPPAR
+1027 VTPSAQ
-1033 DEAAAVSPSA
+1033 DEAAAVPPSA

-1052 AAAEQAPPADDVQ
+1052 AAAEQTLPADDVQ
-1065 TGDAPTDAA
+1065 TGDASTDAA
-1074 EAPVSDAVQPE
+1074 EAPMSDAVQPE

-1093 VQENENAP
+1093 VQESENAP

-1141 EDTSVPATDMTQEEP
+1141 EDTSVPATDMTQ
-1156 LPQQETADAAPAD
+1156 
-1169 VAAEALSDEMDSTDE
+1169 
-1184 AGAETVADTD
+1184 
-1194 VTPSAQDEAAAV
+1194 
-1206 PPSAPA
+1206 
-1212 FPAPAREAAAEQT
+1212 
-1225 LPADDVQTGDASTDA
+1225 
-1240 AEAPVSDAVQPE
+1240 
-1252 EAASADSPVQENEN
+1252 
-1266 APEAAEDVA
+1266 
-1275 PAPAPAAPDFP
+1275 
-1286 SVPVAEM
+1286 
-1293 AETNEAAMPEAPAR
+1293 
-1307 EEDTAA
+1307 
-1313 PAAGMTREEPLP
+1313 
-1325 QQETADAAPAD
+1325 
-1336 VAAEALSD
+1336 
-1344 EMDSTDEAGAE
+1344 
-1355 TVADTDVT
+1355 
-1363 PSAQDEAA
+1363 
-1371 AVPPSAPAFPAP
+1371 
-1383 AREAAAEQTLPA
+1383 
-1395 DDVQTGDASTDAA
+1395 
-1408 EAPVSD
+1408 
-1414 AVQPEEAAS
+1414 
-1423 ADSPVQENE
+1423 
-1432 NAPEAAEDV
+1432 
-1441 APAPAPAA
+1441 
-1449 PDFPSVPVAEMAET
+1449 
-1463 NEAAMPEAPVKEAG
+1463 
-1477 PVAPVADMTREE
+1477 EE

-1711 EARSPQAPAATA
+1711 EAKSPQAPAATA

>member
-524 APAAPAPTDTA
+524 APAAPAPADTA

-711 HETGTLAHGLATGAR
+711 HETGTLAHGLAAGAR

-848 STDDIPQQTAPA
+848 STDDSPQQTAPA

-884 QAEPLP
+884 QTEPLP
-890 LTDDMRLDM
+890 LTDDMRLDT

-913 PEEAAPAESPVQE
+913 PEEAAPA
-926 NENAPDAAEDI
+926 
-937 APAPAP
+937 
-943 AAPDFPSV
+943 
-951 PMPET
+951 
-956 AETNEAAMPEAPVKE
+956 
-971 EEPAAPAADMTREEP
+971 
-986 LPQQETAAAAAAAPA
+986 
-1001 DVAAEAL
+1001 
-1008 SDEMDSAEEA
+1008 
-1018 GTKAVAGAD
+1018 
-1027 VTPPAR
+1027 
-1033 DEAAAVSPSA
+1033 
-1043 PAFPAPARE
+1043 
-1052 AAAEQAPPADDVQ
+1052 
-1065 TGDAPTDAA
+1065 
-1074 EAPVSDAVQPE
+1074 
-1085 EAASADSP
+1085 DSP
-1093 VQENENAP
+1093 VQENENS
-1101 EAAEDVAPAPAPA
+1101 
-1114 APDFPSVP
+1114 PD
-1122 VGETA
+1122 
-1127 ETNEAAMPEAPTRE
+1127 
-1141 EDTSVPATDMTQEEP
+1141 
-1156 LPQQETADAAPAD
+1156 
-1169 VAAEALSDEMDSTDE
+1169 
-1184 AGAETVADTD
+1184 
-1194 VTPSAQDEAAAV
+1194 
-1206 PPSAPA
+1206 
-1212 FPAPAREAAAEQT
+1212 
-1225 LPADDVQTGDASTDA
+1225 
-1240 AEAPVSDAVQPE
+1240 
-1252 EAASADSPVQENEN
+1252 
-1266 APEAAEDVA
+1266 
-1275 PAPAPAAPDFP
+1275 
-1286 SVPVAEM
+1286 
-1293 AETNEAAMPEAPAR
+1293 
-1307 EEDTAA
+1307 
-1313 PAAGMTREEPLP
+1313 
-1325 QQETADAAPAD
+1325 
-1336 VAAEALSD
+1336 
-1344 EMDSTDEAGAE
+1344 
-1355 TVADTDVT
+1355 
-1363 PSAQDEAA
+1363 
-1371 AVPPSAPAFPAP
+1371 
-1383 AREAAAEQTLPA
+1383 
-1395 DDVQTGDASTDAA
+1395 
-1408 EAPVSD
+1408 
-1414 AVQPEEAAS
+1414 
-1423 ADSPVQENE
+1423 
-1432 NAPEAAEDV
+1432 AAEDV

-1463 NEAAMPEAPVKEAG
+1463 NEAAMPEAPVKEEETAAPAAG
-1477 PVAPVADMTREE
+1477 MTREE

-1502 APADDATG
+1502 APADAAAEALSDEMDSAEEAGAKAMADTDVPSPARDEAAEVPPSAPAFPAPARETAAEQPLPADDVQTGDAPTDAAEAPMSDAVQPEEAAPADSPVQENENTPEAAEDVAPAPAPAAPDFPSVPVAETAETNDAAMPEAPVKEEELAAPAADMTREEPLSQQETADAAAAAPADVATG

-1573 DRPAPRQEETVSAP
+1573 DRPAPWQEETVSAP

-1633 TGPGAGTQPAFPG
+1633 TGPAAGTQPAFPG

-1745 TTADI
+1745 TTANI

-1760 RAASRPVAPTP
+1760 RTASRPVAPTP

>member
-1 MTYPLLPLQAGSRR
+1 MTHPLLPTQAAFRR

-41 APAPTPALPVS
+41 ASAPTPALPAD
-52 LSATPQGTAAGQLG
+52 LSATPRGSAAGQLD

-75 DTDGDMSVEE
+75 DTDGDRSVEE
-85 VATPGM
+85 VAAPGM
-91 MPSFQPLH
+91 LSSFRPLH

-115 IPAAGTERTESL
+115 IPAAGAGRPAPL
-127 MLDLGQGVPAGAVLY
+127 VLDLGQGVPAGAVLY
-142 TPDID
+142 TPGID

-155 QESQANWRNLLP
+155 QEDRANWRNLLC
-167 LPLPA
+167 LPLPG
-172 ETPQVCFIRLDGQ
+172 ETPQICYIRLDGQ

-198 NLAGAPES
+198 NLASAPES

-267 SAMAPGL
+267 SAMTPGL

-282 ARHLMQTAS
+282 ARHLMQTPS

-320 WLGRFLPLWPML
+320 WMGRYLPLWPML

-368 VLDLGTLLP
+368 VLDFGTLLP

-399 SAPGREAGTSAEP
+399 SAPGRETETAAAGP
-412 ADPLA
+412 ADPTA
-417 PGRPARNQTITDP
+417 PDRSAQSQTITDP
-430 NLRLLDTDGN
+430 NLRLLDTEGN

-458 EAESASAT
+458 EADSASAT
-466 AIRRLEQALAA
+466 AIRRLEQALAV
-477 PLREIVEQDR
+477 PLRELVEQNR
-487 QLEQCALPHDVRS
+487 QLEQCSLPHDVRS
-500 RVENMGRRARQALSL
+500 RVEGMGRRARQALRL

-524 APAAPAPTDTA
+524 APAAPAPTDGA
-535 RAEKRVFDLRKTL
+535 RAATRAFDLRRMLQKT
-548 RQAHDTCRPL
+548 HEHCRAL

-567 WHVPA
+567 WHVPS
-572 DLEQLYEGPAGELE
+572 DLEQRYEGPAGDLE
-586 DVLRLLLEDALR
+586 ETLRLLLEDAVR
-598 ATKGGK
+598 ASKGGK
-604 IHFAVRRVPDSK
+604 VHFAVRHVPDSK

-629 TGLPPEQRSASLLAR
+629 TGLPPEQRSAPLLAR

-650 SHGGFLGVESG
+650 AHGGFLGVESG

-671 QLHLPEASDGEDLP
+671 QLQLPEASADDLP

-690 APDAATRHE
+690 APDAATRRE

-711 HETGTLAHGLATGAR
+711 RETGTLAHGLAAGAR
-726 KGRTPAAVLLVCG
+726 RGGTPATVLLVCG
-739 PEASVDAAPLLRRYH
+739 PEASVEAAPMLRRYH
-754 SLAERTGPFGAVALT
+754 GLAERTGPFGAVALT

-779 HAGFSH
+779 NAGFSH

-823 DAPLPDLFGPA
+823 DAPLPDLFGPV

-848 STDDIPQQTAPA
+848 STDDMPERTVPA
-860 APAAA
+860 AQAATGG
-865 SADLP
+865 DLP

-875 PAAAAADTA
+875 PASAGAEAAPAA
-884 QAEPLP
+884 PLS
-890 LTDDMRLDM
+890 LTDDMRCDA
-899 PAAQTARPVADAVQ
+899 PVAPVAPVAQTARP
-913 PEEAAPAESPVQE
+913 E
-926 NENAPDAAEDI
+926 
-937 APAPAP
+937 
-943 AAPDFPSV
+943 
-951 PMPET
+951 
-956 AETNEAAMPEAPVKE
+956 
-971 EEPAAPAADMTREEP
+971 
-986 LPQQETAAAAAAAPA
+986 
-1001 DVAAEAL
+1001 
-1008 SDEMDSAEEA
+1008 
-1018 GTKAVAGAD
+1018 
-1027 VTPPAR
+1027 
-1033 DEAAAVSPSA
+1033 
-1043 PAFPAPARE
+1043 
-1052 AAAEQAPPADDVQ
+1052 AEQPLPADDEQSGAVR
-1065 TGDAPTDAA
+1065 AEAA
-1074 EAPVSDAVQPE
+1074 EAPLSDAAQPV
-1085 EAASADSP
+1085 APAPADSP
-1093 VQENENAP
+1093 VQENGAAP
-1101 EAAEDVAPAPAPA
+1101 EAAEDDGPAPAPT

-1122 VGETA
+1122 V
-1127 ETNEAAMPEAPTRE
+1127 AAMDDAATQEAPLE
-1141 EDTSVPATDMTQEEP
+1141 KEA
-1156 LPQQETADAAPAD
+1156 LPQQGTADAATPAD
-1169 VAAEALSDEMDSTDE
+1169 GPAASSDAADSTEE
-1184 AGAETVADTD
+1184 AVAETEADAD
-1194 VTPSAQDEAAAV
+1194 MPGPAQDEAAEV

-1212 FPAPAREAAAEQT
+1212 FPAPAQEVEAEQP
-1225 LPADDVQTGDASTDA
+1225 LPADDEQSGAVRAEA
-1240 AEAPVSDAVQPE
+1240 AEAPLSDAAQPV
-1252 EAASADSPVQENEN
+1252 APAPADSPVQENGA
-1266 APEAAEDVA
+1266 APEAAEDDG
-1275 PAPAPAAPDFP
+1275 PAPAPTAPDFP
-1286 SVPVAEM
+1286 SVPVAAM
-1293 AETNEAAMPEAPAR
+1293 DDAATQEAPLEKEA
-1307 EEDTAA
+1307 
-1313 PAAGMTREEPLP
+1313 LP
-1325 QQETADAAPAD
+1325 QQGTADAATPAD
-1336 VAAEALSD
+1336 GPAASSD
-1344 EMDSTDEAGAE
+1344 AADSTEEAVAE
-1355 TVADTDVT
+1355 TEADADM
-1363 PSAQDEAA
+1363 PSPAQDEAA
-1371 AVPPSAPAFPAP
+1371 
-1383 AREAAAEQTLPA
+1383 
-1395 DDVQTGDASTDAA
+1395 
-1408 EAPVSD
+1408 EAPR
-1414 AVQPEEAAS
+1414 P
-1423 ADSPVQENE
+1423 
-1432 NAPEAAEDV
+1432 
-1441 APAPAPAA
+1441 
-1449 PDFPSVPVAEMAET
+1449 
-1463 NEAAMPEAPVKEAG
+1463 
-1477 PVAPVADMTREE
+1477 
-1489 PLPQQETADAAAA
+1489 
-1502 APADDATG
+1502 
-1510 ATVDEKERTEAPV
+1510 
-1523 ADAQAASATRAPAF
+1523 APAF
-1537 PSVEAAAS
+1537 PSADAAR

-1573 DRPAPRQEETVSAP
+1573 SRPVPRREEAASAP

-1622 LITPQPRKSSS
+1622 LITPPPRK
-1633 TGPGAGTQPAFPG
+1633 GPGSGPAAGTQPAFPG
-1646 APVEEAPQAVP
+1646 APVEEAPHAVP

-1699 FHTGNGQPQDKE
+1699 FHTGSSQPRDDREEDKG
-1711 EARSPQAPAATA
+1711 PQAPAATV
-1723 QERQGTPRPMP
+1723 QERQGTPRPIP
-1734 RKDAPREETPG
+1734 KKEGPQQKSPEAAAEIP
-1745 TTADI
+1745 TA
-1750 PATTNPWIER
+1750 ANPWIER
-1760 RAASRPVAPTP
+1760 RTAPRPAAPAP
-1771 RMPVPPMP
+1771 RVPVPPMP

-1872 SMGS
+1872 SLGS

>member
-1 MTYPLLPLQAGSRR
+1 MTHPLLPTQAASRR

-41 APAPTPALPVS
+41 ASAPTPALPAD
-52 LSATPQGTAAGQLG
+52 LSATPRGSAAGQLD

-75 DTDGDMSVEE
+75 DTDGDRSVEE
-85 VATPGM
+85 VAAPGM
-91 MPSFQPLH
+91 LSSFRPLH

-115 IPAAGTERTESL
+115 IPAAGPGRPAPL
-127 MLDLGQGVPAGAVLY
+127 VLDLGQGVPAGAVLY
-142 TPDID
+142 TPGID

-155 QESQANWRNLLP
+155 QEDRANWRNLLC
-167 LPLPA
+167 LPLPG
-172 ETPQVCFIRLDGQ
+172 ETPQICYIRLDGQ

-198 NLAGAPES
+198 NLADAPES

-320 WLGRFLPLWPML
+320 WMGRYLPLWPML

-368 VLDLGTLLP
+368 VLDFGTLLP

-399 SAPGREAGTSAEP
+399 SAPGRETETAAAGP
-412 ADPLA
+412 ADPTA
-417 PGRPARNQTITDP
+417 PDRSAQSQTITDP
-430 NLRLLDTDGN
+430 NLRLLDTEGN

-458 EAESASAT
+458 EADSASAT
-466 AIRRLEQALAA
+466 AIRRLEQALAV
-477 PLREIVEQDR
+477 PLRELVEQNR
-487 QLEQCALPHDVRS
+487 QLEQCSLPHDVRS
-500 RVENMGRRARQALSL
+500 RVEGMGRRARQALRL

-524 APAAPAPTDTA
+524 APAAPAPTDGA
-535 RAEKRVFDLRKTL
+535 RAATRAFDLRRMLQKT
-548 RQAHDTCRPL
+548 HEHCRAL

-567 WHVPA
+567 WHVPS
-572 DLEQLYEGPAGELE
+572 DLEQRYEGPAGDLE
-586 DVLRLLLEDALR
+586 ETLRLLLEDAVR
-598 ATKGGK
+598 ASKGGK
-604 IHFAVRRVPDSK
+604 VHFAVRHVPDSK

-629 TGLPPEQRSASLLAR
+629 TGLPPEQRSAPLLAR

-650 SHGGFLGVESG
+650 AHGGFLGVESG

-671 QLHLPEASDGEDLP
+671 QLQLPEASADDLP

-690 APDAATRHE
+690 APDAATRRE

-711 HETGTLAHGLATGAR
+711 RETGTLAHGLAAGAR
-726 KGRTPAAVLLVCG
+726 RGGTPATVLLVCG
-739 PEASVDAAPLLRRYH
+739 PEASVEAAPMLRRYH
-754 SLAERTGPFGAVALT
+754 GLAERTGPFGAVALT

-779 HAGFSH
+779 NAGFSH

-823 DAPLPDLFGPA
+823 DAPLPDLFGPV

-848 STDDIPQQTAPA
+848 STDDMPERTVPA
-860 APAAA
+860 AQAATGG
-865 SADLP
+865 DLP

-875 PAAAAADTA
+875 PASAGAEAAPAA
-884 QAEPLP
+884 PLS
-890 LTDDMRLDM
+890 LTDDMRCDA
-899 PAAQTARPVADAVQ
+899 PVAPVAPVAQTARPEAEQPLPADDEQSGAVRADAAAASAADDAQ
-913 PEEAAPAESPVQE
+913 PV
-926 NENAPDAAEDI
+926 
-937 APAPAP
+937 APAP
-943 AAPDFPSV
+943 
-951 PMPET
+951 
-956 AETNEAAMPEAPVKE
+956 
-971 EEPAAPAADMTREEP
+971 
-986 LPQQETAAAAAAAPA
+986 
-1001 DVAAEAL
+1001 
-1008 SDEMDSAEEA
+1008 
-1018 GTKAVAGAD
+1018 
-1027 VTPPAR
+1027 
-1033 DEAAAVSPSA
+1033 
-1043 PAFPAPARE
+1043 
-1052 AAAEQAPPADDVQ
+1052 
-1065 TGDAPTDAA
+1065 
-1074 EAPVSDAVQPE
+1074 
-1085 EAASADSP
+1085 ADSP
-1093 VQENENAP
+1093 VQENDAAP
-1101 EAAEDVAPAPAPA
+1101 EAAEDGGPAPAPT

-1122 VGETA
+1122 V
-1127 ETNEAAMPEAPTRE
+1127 AAMDDATTPEAPLE
-1141 EDTSVPATDMTQEEP
+1141 EEKEEAPAAEAPQEEA
-1156 LPQQETADAAPAD
+1156 LPQQGTADAAAAPAD
-1169 VAAEALSDEMDSTDE
+1169 GPAVPSGAADSTEE
-1184 AGAETVADTD
+1184 AVAETGADADMPGPT
-1194 VTPSAQDEAAAV
+1194 QDEAAEV

-1212 FPAPAREAAAEQT
+1212 FPAPAQEVEAEQP
-1225 LPADDVQTGDASTDA
+1225 LPADDRQNRDVRADA
-1240 AEAPVSDAVQPE
+1240 AEASAADDAQPVAP
-1252 EAASADSPVQENEN
+1252 APADSPVQENGA
-1266 APEAAEDVA
+1266 APEAAEDDG
-1275 PAPAPAAPDFP
+1275 PAPAPTAPDFP
-1286 SVPVAEM
+1286 SVPVAAM
-1293 AETNEAAMPEAPAR
+1293 DDAATQEAPL
-1307 EEDTAA
+1307 EEEKEEAPTAEA
-1313 PAAGMTREEPLP
+1313 PQEEALP
-1325 QQETADAAPAD
+1325 QQGTADAAAPAD
-1336 VAAEALSD
+1336 GPAASSD
-1344 EMDSTDEAGAE
+1344 AADSTEEAVAE
-1355 TVADTDVT
+1355 TGADADM
-1363 PSAQDEAA
+1363 PSPAQDEAA
-1371 AVPPSAPAFPAP
+1371 
-1383 AREAAAEQTLPA
+1383 
-1395 DDVQTGDASTDAA
+1395 
-1408 EAPVSD
+1408 EAPR
-1414 AVQPEEAAS
+1414 P
-1423 ADSPVQENE
+1423 
-1432 NAPEAAEDV
+1432 
-1441 APAPAPAA
+1441 
-1449 PDFPSVPVAEMAET
+1449 
-1463 NEAAMPEAPVKEAG
+1463 
-1477 PVAPVADMTREE
+1477 
-1489 PLPQQETADAAAA
+1489 
-1502 APADDATG
+1502 
-1510 ATVDEKERTEAPV
+1510 
-1523 ADAQAASATRAPAF
+1523 APAF
-1537 PSVEAAAS
+1537 PSADAAR

-1573 DRPAPRQEETVSAP
+1573 SRPVPRREEAASAP

-1622 LITPQPRKSSS
+1622 LITPPPRK
-1633 TGPGAGTQPAFPG
+1633 GPGSGPAAGTQPAFPG
-1646 APVEEAPQAVP
+1646 APVEEAPHAVP

-1699 FHTGNGQPQDKE
+1699 FHTGSSQPRDDREEDKGL
-1711 EARSPQAPAATA
+1711 QAPAATV
-1723 QERQGTPRPMP
+1723 QERQGTPRPIP
-1734 RKDAPREETPG
+1734 KKEGPQQKSPEAAAEIP
-1745 TTADI
+1745 TA
-1750 PATTNPWIER
+1750 ANPWIER
-1760 RAASRPVAPTP
+1760 RTAPRPAAPAP
-1771 RMPVPPMP
+1771 RVPVPPMP

-1872 SMGS
+1872 SLGS

>member
-115 IPAAGTERTESL
+115 IPAAGAERTESL

-477 PLREIVEQDR
+477 PLREIVEQNR

-524 APAAPAPTDTA
+524 APAAPAPADTA

-690 APDAATRHE
+690 APDAATRRE

-711 HETGTLAHGLATGAR
+711 HETGTLAHGLAAGAR

-884 QAEPLP
+884 QTEPLP
-890 LTDDMRLDM
+890 LTDDMRLDT

-913 PEEAAPAESPVQE
+913 PEEAASAESPVQE

-951 PMPET
+951 PVAET
-956 AETNEAAMPEAPVKE
+956 AETNDAAMPEAPVKE
-971 EEPAAPAADMTREEP
+971 EGPAAPAADMTREEP
-986 LPQQETAAAAAAAPA
+986 LPQQETADAAPA
-1001 DVAAEAL
+1001 DAAAEAL

-1018 GTKAVAGAD
+1018 GAKAMAD
-1027 VTPPAR
+1027 TDVPSPAR
-1033 DEAAAVSPSA
+1033 DEAAEVPPSA

-1052 AAAEQAPPADDVQ
+1052 VAAEQAPPADDVQ
-1065 TGDAPTDAA
+1065 TGDVRTDAD
-1074 EAPVSDAVQPE
+1074 EAPVSDA
-1085 EAASADSP
+1085 A
-1093 VQENENAP
+1093 
-1101 EAAEDVAPAPAPA
+1101 
-1114 APDFPSVP
+1114 
-1122 VGETA
+1122 
-1127 ETNEAAMPEAPTRE
+1127 
-1141 EDTSVPATDMTQEEP
+1141 
-1156 LPQQETADAAPAD
+1156 
-1169 VAAEALSDEMDSTDE
+1169 
-1184 AGAETVADTD
+1184 
-1194 VTPSAQDEAAAV
+1194 
-1206 PPSAPA
+1206 
-1212 FPAPAREAAAEQT
+1212 
-1225 LPADDVQTGDASTDA
+1225 
-1240 AEAPVSDAVQPE
+1240 QPE

-1286 SVPVAEM
+1286 SVPVAET

-1313 PAAGMTREEPLP
+1313 PAAGM
-1325 QQETADAAPAD
+1325 
-1336 VAAEALSD
+1336 
-1344 EMDSTDEAGAE
+1344 
-1355 TVADTDVT
+1355 
-1363 PSAQDEAA
+1363 AQ
-1371 AVPPSAPAFPAP
+1371 
-1383 AREAAAEQTLPA
+1383 
-1395 DDVQTGDASTDAA
+1395 
-1408 EAPVSD
+1408 
-1414 AVQPEEAAS
+1414 
-1423 ADSPVQENE
+1423 
-1432 NAPEAAEDV
+1432 
-1441 APAPAPAA
+1441 
-1449 PDFPSVPVAEMAET
+1449 
-1463 NEAAMPEAPVKEAG
+1463 
-1477 PVAPVADMTREE
+1477 EE

-1560 EWVGEPMPIGTPV
+1560 EWVGEPMPIGTLV

-1633 TGPGAGTQPAFPG
+1633 TGPAAGTQPAFPG

-1711 EARSPQAPAATA
+1711 EARSPQAPATTA

-1760 RAASRPVAPTP
+1760 RTASRPVAPTP

>member
-1 MTYPLLPLQAGSRR
+1 MTYPLLPLQAGFRR

-477 PLREIVEQDR
+477 PLREIVEQDH

-524 APAAPAPTDTA
+524 APAAPAPADTA

-548 RQAHDTCRPL
+548 RQTHDTCRPL

-690 APDAATRHE
+690 APDAATRRE

-711 HETGTLAHGLATGAR
+711 HETGTLAHGLAAGAR

-834 AAPQADQGMPDLLL
+834 APPQADQGMPDLLL

-884 QAEPLP
+884 QTEPLP
-890 LTDDMRLDM
+890 LTDDMRLDT

-913 PEEAAPAESPVQE
+913 PEKAAPANSPVQE
-926 NENAPDAAEDI
+926 H
-937 APAPAP
+937 
-943 AAPDFPSV
+943 
-951 PMPET
+951 
-956 AETNEAAMPEAPVKE
+956 
-971 EEPAAPAADMTREEP
+971 
-986 LPQQETAAAAAAAPA
+986 
-1001 DVAAEAL
+1001 
-1008 SDEMDSAEEA
+1008 
-1018 GTKAVAGAD
+1018 
-1027 VTPPAR
+1027 
-1033 DEAAAVSPSA
+1033 
-1043 PAFPAPARE
+1043 
-1052 AAAEQAPPADDVQ
+1052 
-1065 TGDAPTDAA
+1065 
-1074 EAPVSDAVQPE
+1074 
-1085 EAASADSP
+1085 
-1093 VQENENAP
+1093 
-1101 EAAEDVAPAPAPA
+1101 
-1114 APDFPSVP
+1114 
-1122 VGETA
+1122 
-1127 ETNEAAMPEAPTRE
+1127 
-1141 EDTSVPATDMTQEEP
+1141 
-1156 LPQQETADAAPAD
+1156 
-1169 VAAEALSDEMDSTDE
+1169 
-1184 AGAETVADTD
+1184 
-1194 VTPSAQDEAAAV
+1194 
-1206 PPSAPA
+1206 
-1212 FPAPAREAAAEQT
+1212 
-1225 LPADDVQTGDASTDA
+1225 
-1240 AEAPVSDAVQPE
+1240 
-1252 EAASADSPVQENEN
+1252 EN

-1293 AETNEAAMPEAPAR
+1293 AETNEAAMPKAPVK
-1307 EEDTAA
+1307 EEEEETAA

-1325 QQETADAAPAD
+1325 QQETADAAAAAPAD
-1336 VAAEALSD
+1336 AAVEALSD

-1355 TVADTDVT
+1355 TVADADVT
-1363 PSAQDEAA
+1363 PPARDEAA
-1371 AVPPSAPAFPAP
+1371 EVPPSAPAFPAP
-1383 AREAAAEQTLPA
+1383 AREAAAEQAPPA
-1395 DDVQTGDASTDAA
+1395 DGVQTDDARTDAA
-1408 EAPVSD
+1408 EAPVPD
-1414 AVQPEEAAS
+1414 AVQPEEAAP
-1423 ADSPVQENE
+1423 ADSPVQEDE
-1432 NAPEAAEDV
+1432 NAPEAAEDI
-1441 APAPAPAA
+1441 APAPVPAA
-1449 PDFPSVPVAEMAET
+1449 PDFPSVPVAETAET
-1463 NEAAMPEAPVKEAG
+1463 NEAAMPEAPVKKEEEEEEETAAPAAG
-1477 PVAPVADMTREE
+1477 MTREE

-1510 ATVDEKERTEAPV
+1510 ATVDEKEHTEAPV

-1633 TGPGAGTQPAFPG
+1633 TGPAAGTQPAFPG
-1646 APVEEAPQAVP
+1646 APVEETPQAVP

-1711 EARSPQAPAATA
+1711 EARNPQAPAATA

-1734 RKDAPREETPG
+1734 KKEAAQEEAPDAAEK
-1745 TTADI
+1745 I
-1750 PATTNPWIER
+1750 PAAGNPWIER
-1760 RAASRPVAPTP
+1760 RTASRPVAPTP

>member
-524 APAAPAPTDTA
+524 APAAPAPADTA

-548 RQAHDTCRPL
+548 RQTHDTCRPL

-711 HETGTLAHGLATGAR
+711 HETGTLAHGLAAGAR

-803 LGSHDDVADL
+803 LGSYDDVADL

-875 PAAAAADTA
+875 PANAAADTA

-913 PEEAAPAESPVQE
+913 PEEAASAESPVQE
-926 NENAPDAAEDI
+926 NENAPEAAEDV

-943 AAPDFPSV
+943 VA
-951 PMPET
+951 ET

-971 EEPAAPAADMTREEP
+971 EGPAAPAADMTREEP
-986 LPQQETAAAAAAAPA
+986 LPQQETADAGTPA
-1001 DVAAEAL
+1001 DTAAEAL
-1008 SDEMDSAEEA
+1008 SDEMDSTDEA
-1018 GTKAVAGAD
+1018 GVETVADTD
-1027 VTPPAR
+1027 VTPPAQ
-1033 DEAAAVSPSA
+1033 DEAAAVPPSA

-1052 AAAEQAPPADDVQ
+1052 TAAEQTLPADDVQ
-1065 TGDAPTDAA
+1065 TGDVRTDAD

-1085 EAASADSP
+1085 EAAPADSP

-1101 EAAEDVAPAPAPA
+1101 EAAEDVAPAPAL
-1114 APDFPSVP
+1114 
-1122 VGETA
+1122 T
-1127 ETNEAAMPEAPTRE
+1127 
-1141 EDTSVPATDMTQEEP
+1141 
-1156 LPQQETADAAPAD
+1156 
-1169 VAAEALSDEMDSTDE
+1169 
-1184 AGAETVADTD
+1184 
-1194 VTPSAQDEAAAV
+1194 
-1206 PPSAPA
+1206 
-1212 FPAPAREAAAEQT
+1212 
-1225 LPADDVQTGDASTDA
+1225 
-1240 AEAPVSDAVQPE
+1240 
-1252 EAASADSPVQENEN
+1252 
-1266 APEAAEDVA
+1266 
-1275 PAPAPAAPDFP
+1275 APDFP
-1286 SVPVAEM
+1286 SVPVAET
-1293 AETNEAAMPEAPAR
+1293 AEMNDAAMPEAPVK
-1307 EEDTAA
+1307 EEKPAA
-1313 PAAGMTREEPLP
+1313 PAADMTREEPLP

-1344 EMDSTDEAGAE
+1344 EMDSTEEAGAKAM
-1355 TVADTDVT
+1355 TDTDV
-1363 PSAQDEAA
+1363 PSPARDETA
-1371 AVPPSAPAFPAP
+1371 AVSPSAPAFPAP
-1383 AREAAAEQTLPA
+1383 ARETAAEQTLPA
-1395 DDVQTGDASTDAA
+1395 DDVQTGDVRTDAD

-1414 AVQPEEAAS
+1414 AVQPEEAAP

-1441 APAPAPAA
+1441 APTPAPTA
-1449 PDFPSVPVAEMAET
+1449 PDFPSVPMAET
-1463 NEAAMPEAPVKEAG
+1463 AETSEAAMPEAPVKEAG
-1477 PVAPVADMTREE
+1477 PAAPAADMTREE
-1489 PLPQQETADAAAA
+1489 PLPQQEAADAAAA
-1502 APADDATG
+1502 APADAATG

-1523 ADAQAASATRAPAF
+1523 ADAQASATRAPAF
-1537 PSVEAAAS
+1537 PSVEAVAS

-1633 TGPGAGTQPAFPG
+1633 TGPAAGTQPAFPG

-1760 RAASRPVAPTP
+1760 RTASRPVAPTP
-1771 RMPVPPMP
+1771 RMPVPPML

>member
-115 IPAAGTERTESL
+115 IPAAGTERIESL

-477 PLREIVEQDR
+477 PLREIVEQNR

-500 RVENMGRRARQALSL
+500 RVENMGRRVRQALSL
-515 LHDPAGDAA
+515 LHDPAGDAP
-524 APAAPAPTDTA
+524 APAAPAPADTA

-711 HETGTLAHGLATGAR
+711 HETGTLAHGLAAGAR
-726 KGRTPAAVLLVCG
+726 KGRTPAAVLLICG

-848 STDDIPQQTAPA
+848 STDDSPQQTAPA

-884 QAEPLP
+884 QTEPLP
-890 LTDDMRLDM
+890 LTDDMRLDT

-913 PEEAAPAESPVQE
+913 PEEAASADSPVQE
-926 NENAPDAAEDI
+926 NENSPEAAEDV
-937 APAPAP
+937 APVPAP

-951 PMPET
+951 PVAET
-956 AETNEAAMPEAPVKE
+956 AETNDAAMPEAPVKE
-971 EEPAAPAADMTREEP
+971 EGPAAPAADMTREEP
-986 LPQQETAAAAAAAPA
+986 LPQQETADAGAPA
-1001 DVAAEAL
+1001 DDAAETL
-1008 SDEMDSAEEA
+1008 SDEMDSTEEA
-1018 GTKAVAGAD
+1018 GAKAMADAD
-1027 VTPPAR
+1027 VPSPAR

-1043 PAFPAPARE
+1043 PAFPAPAGE
-1052 AAAEQAPPADDVQ
+1052 AAAEQTLPADGVQ
-1065 TGDAPTDAA
+1065 TGDAPTDAD

-1093 VQENENAP
+1093 VQENAP
-1101 EAAEDVAPAPAPA
+1101 AAAEDVAPAPAPA

-1122 VGETA
+1122 VAETA
-1127 ETNEAAMPEAPTRE
+1127 ETSEAAMPEAPARE
-1141 EDTSVPATDMTQEEP
+1141 EDTAVPATDMTQEEP

-1169 VAAEALSDEMDSTDE
+1169 AAAEALSDEMDSTDE
-1184 AGAETVADTD
+1184 AGAKAVADTD
-1194 VTPSAQDEAAAV
+1194 VTPPAQDEAAAV

-1212 FPAPAREAAAEQT
+1212 FPAPARETAAEQT
-1225 LPADDVQTGDASTDA
+1225 LPADDVQTGDAPTDA
-1240 AEAPVSDAVQPE
+1240 AKAPVSDAAQPE
-1252 EAASADSPVQENEN
+1252 EAAPADSPVQENEN

-1275 PAPAPAAPDFP
+1275 PAP
-1286 SVPVAEM
+1286 
-1293 AETNEAAMPEAPAR
+1293 
-1307 EEDTAA
+1307 
-1313 PAAGMTREEPLP
+1313 
-1325 QQETADAAPAD
+1325 
-1336 VAAEALSD
+1336 
-1344 EMDSTDEAGAE
+1344 
-1355 TVADTDVT
+1355 
-1363 PSAQDEAA
+1363 
-1371 AVPPSAPAFPAP
+1371 
-1383 AREAAAEQTLPA
+1383 
-1395 DDVQTGDASTDAA
+1395 
-1408 EAPVSD
+1408 
-1414 AVQPEEAAS
+1414 
-1423 ADSPVQENE
+1423 
-1432 NAPEAAEDV
+1432 
-1441 APAPAPAA
+1441 
-1449 PDFPSVPVAEMAET
+1449 
-1463 NEAAMPEAPVKEAG
+1463 
-1477 PVAPVADMTREE
+1477 
-1489 PLPQQETADAAAA
+1489 
-1502 APADDATG
+1502 
-1510 ATVDEKERTEAPV
+1510 
-1523 ADAQAASATRAPAF
+1523 
-1537 PSVEAAAS
+1537 
-1545 PLAGGYVSPSLRHAG
+1545 H
-1560 EWVGEPMPIGTPV
+1560 
-1573 DRPAPRQEETVSAP
+1573 
-1587 VETVVTVRPLR
+1587 LR
-1598 RDVSPD
+1598 R
-1604 EIARKLGK
+1604 R
-1612 PSLVP
+1612 
-1617 TDKSA
+1617 
-1622 LITPQPRKSSS
+1622 
-1633 TGPGAGTQPAFPG
+1633 
-1646 APVEEAPQAVP
+1646 
-1657 GSKDVS
+1657 
-1663 SLPDMTPDSTTLLAS
+1663 
-1678 GREETSRTRAAA
+1678 TSR
-1690 NTLMRFLSR
+1690 
-1699 FHTGNGQPQDKE
+1699 P
-1711 EARSPQAPAATA
+1711 
-1723 QERQGTPRPMP
+1723 
-1734 RKDAPREETPG
+1734 
-1745 TTADI
+1745 
-1750 PATTNPWIER
+1750 
-1760 RAASRPVAPTP
+1760 
-1771 RMPVPPMP
+1771 
-1779 QRPQPP
+1779 
-1785 DDPEDPLP
+1785 
-1793 ALMWRMDKYLA
+1793 
-1804 EAGYALEQRRLHL
+1804 
-1817 VADAAGRLAAEAES
+1817 
-1831 YGFRVLG
+1831 
-1838 RMARCVESAGRAKD
+1838 
-1852 LQAVTDLLPEL
+1852 
-1863 ATAVERHRI
+1863 
-1872 SMGS
+1872 

>member
-524 APAAPAPTDTA
+524 APAAPAPADTA

-661 PRGTSVIFTL
+661 PRGTSVLFTL

-699 LGAMLRD
+699 LGAMLRH

-834 AAPQADQGMPDLLL
+834 AASQTDQGMPDLLL

-884 QAEPLP
+884 QTEPLP
-890 LTDDMRLDM
+890 LTDDMRLDT

-913 PEEAAPAESPVQE
+913 PEEAASADSPVQE

-951 PMPET
+951 PVAET
-956 AETNEAAMPEAPVKE
+956 AETNDAAMPEAPVKE
-971 EEPAAPAADMTREEP
+971 EGPAAPAADMTREEP
-986 LPQQETAAAAAAAPA
+986 LPQQETADADAPA
-1001 DVAAEAL
+1001 D
-1008 SDEMDSAEEA
+1008 
-1018 GTKAVAGAD
+1018 
-1027 VTPPAR
+1027 
-1033 DEAAAVSPSA
+1033 
-1043 PAFPAPARE
+1043 
-1052 AAAEQAPPADDVQ
+1052 AAAE
-1065 TGDAPTDAA
+1065 T
-1074 EAPVSDAVQPE
+1074 
-1085 EAASADSP
+1085 
-1093 VQENENAP
+1093 
-1101 EAAEDVAPAPAPA
+1101 
-1114 APDFPSVP
+1114 
-1122 VGETA
+1122 
-1127 ETNEAAMPEAPTRE
+1127 
-1141 EDTSVPATDMTQEEP
+1141 
-1156 LPQQETADAAPAD
+1156 
-1169 VAAEALSDEMDSTDE
+1169 LSDEMDSTEE
-1184 AGAETVADTD
+1184 AGAKAVADTD

-1252 EAASADSPVQENEN
+1252 EAAPAESPVQENEN

-1286 SVPVAEM
+1286 SVPVG
-1293 AETNEAAMPEAPAR
+1293 ET
-1307 EEDTAA
+1307 
-1313 PAAGMTREEPLP
+1313 
-1325 QQETADAAPAD
+1325 
-1336 VAAEALSD
+1336 
-1344 EMDSTDEAGAE
+1344 
-1355 TVADTDVT
+1355 
-1363 PSAQDEAA
+1363 
-1371 AVPPSAPAFPAP
+1371 
-1383 AREAAAEQTLPA
+1383 
-1395 DDVQTGDASTDAA
+1395 
-1408 EAPVSD
+1408 
-1414 AVQPEEAAS
+1414 
-1423 ADSPVQENE
+1423 
-1432 NAPEAAEDV
+1432 
-1441 APAPAPAA
+1441 
-1449 PDFPSVPVAEMAET
+1449 AET

-1477 PVAPVADMTREE
+1477 PAAPAADMTREE

-1633 TGPGAGTQPAFPG
+1633 TGPAAGTQPAFPG

-1760 RAASRPVAPTP
+1760 RTASRPVAPTP

>member
-1 MTYPLLPLQAGSRR
+1 MTYPLLPLQAGFRR

-440 TLPLMTGLSQ
+440 TLPLMTDLSQ

-524 APAAPAPTDTA
+524 APAAPAPADTA

-690 APDAATRHE
+690 APDAATRRE

-711 HETGTLAHGLATGAR
+711 HETGTLAHGLAAGAR

-884 QAEPLP
+884 QTDPLP
-890 LTDDMRLDM
+890 LTDDMRLDT
-899 PAAQTARPVADAVQ
+899 PAAQTARPVADA
-913 PEEAAPAESPVQE
+913 
-926 NENAPDAAEDI
+926 
-937 APAPAP
+937 
-943 AAPDFPSV
+943 
-951 PMPET
+951 
-956 AETNEAAMPEAPVKE
+956 
-971 EEPAAPAADMTREEP
+971 
-986 LPQQETAAAAAAAPA
+986 
-1001 DVAAEAL
+1001 
-1008 SDEMDSAEEA
+1008 
-1018 GTKAVAGAD
+1018 G
-1027 VTPPAR
+1027 
-1033 DEAAAVSPSA
+1033 
-1043 PAFPAPARE
+1043 
-1052 AAAEQAPPADDVQ
+1052 
-1065 TGDAPTDAA
+1065 
-1074 EAPVSDAVQPE
+1074 QPE

-1093 VQENENAP
+1093 VQESENAP

-1122 VGETA
+1122 VAETA

-1141 EDTSVPATDMTQEEP
+1141 EDTAVPATDMTQEEP
-1156 LPQQETADAAPAD
+1156 LPQQETADADAPAD
-1169 VAAEALSDEMDSTDE
+1169 AAAEALSDEMDSTDE
-1184 AGAETVADTD
+1184 AGTETVADTD
-1194 VTPSAQDEAAAV
+1194 VTPPARDEAAAV

-1225 LPADDVQTGDASTDA
+1225 LPADDVQTGDAPTDA

-1252 EAASADSPVQENEN
+1252 EAAP
-1266 APEAAEDVA
+1266 
-1275 PAPAPAAPDFP
+1275 
-1286 SVPVAEM
+1286 
-1293 AETNEAAMPEAPAR
+1293 
-1307 EEDTAA
+1307 
-1313 PAAGMTREEPLP
+1313 
-1325 QQETADAAPAD
+1325 
-1336 VAAEALSD
+1336 
-1344 EMDSTDEAGAE
+1344 
-1355 TVADTDVT
+1355 
-1363 PSAQDEAA
+1363 
-1371 AVPPSAPAFPAP
+1371 
-1383 AREAAAEQTLPA
+1383 
-1395 DDVQTGDASTDAA
+1395 
-1408 EAPVSD
+1408 
-1414 AVQPEEAAS
+1414 

-1477 PVAPVADMTREE
+1477 PAAPAADMTREE

-1633 TGPGAGTQPAFPG
+1633 TGPAAGTQPAFPG

-1750 PATTNPWIER
+1750 PATTHPWIER
-1760 RAASRPVAPTP
+1760 RTASRPVAPTP

>member
-1 MTYPLLPLQAGSRR
+1 MTYPLLPVQAACRR

-41 APAPTPALPVS
+41 VPAPTPALPAS
-52 LSATPQGTAAGQLG
+52 LSAAPQASATGQLG

-85 VATPGM
+85 VAAPGM
-91 MPSFQPLH
+91 MASFQPLH
-99 PRTLPRSSGVT
+99 PRALPRSSGVT

-115 IPAAGTERTESL
+115 IPAAGTARAESL

-155 QESQANWRNLLP
+155 QESQANWRNLLL

-198 NLAGAPES
+198 NLASAPES

-282 ARHLMQTAS
+282 ARHLMQTPS

-320 WLGRFLPLWPML
+320 WMGRFLPLWPML

-399 SAPGREAGTSAEP
+399 SAPGRETGSSAE
-412 ADPLA
+412 ATDPLA
-417 PGRPARNQTITDP
+417 PGRPAQNQTITDP

-477 PLREIVEQDR
+477 PLREIVEQNR

-500 RVENMGRRARQALSL
+500 RVESMGRRARQALRL
-515 LHDPAGDAA
+515 LHDPAGETA
-524 APAAPAPTDTA
+524 APATPSLTETA

-548 RQAHDTCRPL
+548 RQTHETCRAL
-558 AEKSGIALG
+558 AEKAGIALG

-572 DLEQLYEGPAGELE
+572 DLEQLYEGPAGDLE
-586 DVLRLLLEDALR
+586 DVLRLLLEDAVR
-598 ATKGGK
+598 ASKGGK

-616 HPGHLLFQVRDTG
+616 NPGHLLFQVRDTG

-671 QLHLPEASDGEDLP
+671 QLHLPEASDDEELP

-690 APDAATRHE
+690 APDAATRRE

-711 HETGTLAHGLATGAR
+711 HETGTLAHGLAAGAR
-726 KGRTPAAVLLVCG
+726 KGRTPAAVLLICG
-739 PEASVDAAPLLRRYH
+739 PEASVEAAPLLRRYH

-785 ALTLPVS
+785 ALTLPVA

-813 GAPLPETRQA
+813 GAPLPESRQA
-823 DAPLPDLFGPA
+823 EAPLPDLFGPA

-848 STDDIPQQTAPA
+848 STDDVPQQTAPA
-860 APAAA
+860 APAAT
-865 SADLP
+865 SGDLP

-875 PAAAAADTA
+875 PAAAAADDA
-884 QAEPLP
+884 QAAPLT
-890 LTDDMRLDM
+890 LTDDMRLDA
-899 PAAQTARPVADAVQ
+899 PAAQPVEPAATDSPVQEKENASDATADEIPAAPTAPAFPSVPVAETPADAMPEAPVEAK
-913 PEEAAPAESPVQE
+913 EEAAAPANETAQDEEEPRQEMTADAAPAAPADGPDKADDAPAARADDAEEPVAAAPAPADVASPAQDESAAASLSAPDSPAPAQEAEAEQPLPGDDVHADAAEAPAADDAQPVEPAATDSPVQESEKVSDATADEVPAAPTAPAFPSVPVTETSADAMPEGPVKAKEEAAAPADETSQDKEEARQETTADAAPAAPVDGPDDVDEAPAARADDAEKPVAAAPAPADVTSPVQEESAAAPLSAPASPAQESEAEQPLPGDDAREDAADAAQPAEPAATDSPVQE
-926 NENAPDAAEDI
+926 NENAPDATADDV
-937 APAPAP
+937 P
-943 AAPDFPSV
+943 AAP
-951 PMPET
+951 T
-956 AETNEAAMPEAPVKE
+956 
-971 EEPAAPAADMTREEP
+971 
-986 LPQQETAAAAAAAPA
+986 
-1001 DVAAEAL
+1001 
-1008 SDEMDSAEEA
+1008 
-1018 GTKAVAGAD
+1018 
-1027 VTPPAR
+1027 
-1033 DEAAAVSPSA
+1033 
-1043 PAFPAPARE
+1043 
-1052 AAAEQAPPADDVQ
+1052 
-1065 TGDAPTDAA
+1065 
-1074 EAPVSDAVQPE
+1074 
-1085 EAASADSP
+1085 
-1093 VQENENAP
+1093 
-1101 EAAEDVAPAPAPA
+1101 
-1114 APDFPSVP
+1114 
-1122 VGETA
+1122 
-1127 ETNEAAMPEAPTRE
+1127 
-1141 EDTSVPATDMTQEEP
+1141 
-1156 LPQQETADAAPAD
+1156 
-1169 VAAEALSDEMDSTDE
+1169 
-1184 AGAETVADTD
+1184 
-1194 VTPSAQDEAAAV
+1194 
-1206 PPSAPA
+1206 
-1212 FPAPAREAAAEQT
+1212 
-1225 LPADDVQTGDASTDA
+1225 
-1240 AEAPVSDAVQPE
+1240 
-1252 EAASADSPVQENEN
+1252 
-1266 APEAAEDVA
+1266 
-1275 PAPAPAAPDFP
+1275 
-1286 SVPVAEM
+1286 
-1293 AETNEAAMPEAPAR
+1293 
-1307 EEDTAA
+1307 
-1313 PAAGMTREEPLP
+1313 
-1325 QQETADAAPAD
+1325 
-1336 VAAEALSD
+1336 
-1344 EMDSTDEAGAE
+1344 
-1355 TVADTDVT
+1355 
-1363 PSAQDEAA
+1363 
-1371 AVPPSAPAFPAP
+1371 
-1383 AREAAAEQTLPA
+1383 
-1395 DDVQTGDASTDAA
+1395 
-1408 EAPVSD
+1408 
-1414 AVQPEEAAS
+1414 
-1423 ADSPVQENE
+1423 
-1432 NAPEAAEDV
+1432 
-1441 APAPAPAA
+1441 
-1449 PDFPSVPVAEMAET
+1449 
-1463 NEAAMPEAPVKEAG
+1463 
-1477 PVAPVADMTREE
+1477 
-1489 PLPQQETADAAAA
+1489 
-1502 APADDATG
+1502 
-1510 ATVDEKERTEAPV
+1510 
-1523 ADAQAASATRAPAF
+1523 APAF
-1537 PSVEAAAS
+1537 PSVPVTETPADALPETPVKEKEEAAS
-1545 PLAGGYVSPSLRHAG
+1545 PFSGGYVSPSLRHAG

-1573 DRPAPRQEETVSAP
+1573 SRPAPRQEETASAP

-1617 TDKSA
+1617 TDRSA

-1633 TGPGAGTQPAFPG
+1633 SGPAAGTQPAFPG
-1646 APVEEAPQAVP
+1646 APVEEAPRAVP

-1699 FHTGNGQPQDKE
+1699 FHTGNSQPQDRE
-1711 EARSPQAPAATA
+1711 EEDKGPQAPAATV

-1734 RKDAPREETPG
+1734 KKEAPREETTE

-1760 RAASRPVAPTP
+1760 RTAPRPVAPTP

>member
-1 MTYPLLPLQAGSRR
+1 MTHPLLPTQAASRR

-41 APAPTPALPVS
+41 ASAPTPALPAD
-52 LSATPQGTAAGQLG
+52 LSATPRGSAAGQLD

-75 DTDGDMSVEE
+75 DTDGDRSVEE
-85 VATPGM
+85 VAAPGM
-91 MPSFQPLH
+91 LSSFRPLH

-115 IPAAGTERTESL
+115 IPAAGAGRPAPL
-127 MLDLGQGVPAGAVLY
+127 VLDLGQGVPAGAVLY
-142 TPDID
+142 TPGID

-155 QESQANWRNLLP
+155 QEDRANWRNLLC
-167 LPLPA
+167 LPLPG
-172 ETPQVCFIRLDGQ
+172 ETPQICYIRLDGQ

-198 NLAGAPES
+198 NLASAPES

-320 WLGRFLPLWPML
+320 WMGRYLPLWPML

-368 VLDLGTLLP
+368 VLDFGTLLP

-399 SAPGREAGTSAEP
+399 SAPGRETETAAAGP
-412 ADPLA
+412 ADPPA
-417 PGRPARNQTITDP
+417 PDRSAQSQTITDP
-430 NLRLLDTDGN
+430 NLRLLDTEGN

-458 EAESASAT
+458 EADSASAT
-466 AIRRLEQALAA
+466 AIRRLEQALAV
-477 PLREIVEQDR
+477 PLRELVEQNR
-487 QLEQCALPHDVRS
+487 QLEQCSLPHDVRS
-500 RVENMGRRARQALSL
+500 RVEGMGRRARQALRL

-524 APAAPAPTDTA
+524 APAAPAPTDGA
-535 RAEKRVFDLRKTL
+535 RAATRAFDLRRMLQKT
-548 RQAHDTCRPL
+548 HEHCRAL

-567 WHVPA
+567 WHVPS
-572 DLEQLYEGPAGELE
+572 DLEQRYEGPAGDLE
-586 DVLRLLLEDALR
+586 ETLRLLLEDAVR
-598 ATKGGK
+598 ASKGGK
-604 IHFAVRRVPDSK
+604 VHFAVRHVPDSK

-629 TGLPPEQRSASLLAR
+629 TGLPPEQRSAPLLAR

-650 SHGGFLGVESG
+650 AHGGFLGVESG

-671 QLHLPEASDGEDLP
+671 QLQLPEASADDLP

-690 APDAATRHE
+690 APDAATRRE

-711 HETGTLAHGLATGAR
+711 RETGTLAHGLAAGAR
-726 KGRTPAAVLLVCG
+726 RGGTPATVLLVCG
-739 PEASVDAAPLLRRYH
+739 PEASVEAAPMLRRYH
-754 SLAERTGPFGAVALT
+754 GLAERTGPFGAVALT
-769 PDQSQWDALA
+769 PDQSQWDELA
-779 HAGFSH
+779 NAGFSH

-823 DAPLPDLFGPA
+823 DAPLPDLFGPV

-848 STDDIPQQTAPA
+848 STDDMPERTVPA
-860 APAAA
+860 AQAATGG
-865 SADLP
+865 DLP

-875 PAAAAADTA
+875 PASAGAEAAPAA
-884 QAEPLP
+884 PLS
-890 LTDDMRLDM
+890 LTDDMRCDA
-899 PAAQTARPVADAVQ
+899 PVAPVAPVAQTARPEAEQPLPADDEQSGAVRADAAAASAADDAQ
-913 PEEAAPAESPVQE
+913 PV
-926 NENAPDAAEDI
+926 
-937 APAPAP
+937 APAP
-943 AAPDFPSV
+943 
-951 PMPET
+951 
-956 AETNEAAMPEAPVKE
+956 
-971 EEPAAPAADMTREEP
+971 
-986 LPQQETAAAAAAAPA
+986 
-1001 DVAAEAL
+1001 
-1008 SDEMDSAEEA
+1008 
-1018 GTKAVAGAD
+1018 
-1027 VTPPAR
+1027 
-1033 DEAAAVSPSA
+1033 
-1043 PAFPAPARE
+1043 
-1052 AAAEQAPPADDVQ
+1052 
-1065 TGDAPTDAA
+1065 
-1074 EAPVSDAVQPE
+1074 
-1085 EAASADSP
+1085 ADSP
-1093 VQENENAP
+1093 VQENGAAP
-1101 EAAEDVAPAPAPA
+1101 EAAEDDGPAPAPT

-1122 VGETA
+1122 VAAMDDAATQEAPLEEEKEGAPTA
-1127 ETNEAAMPEAPTRE
+1127 EAP
-1141 EDTSVPATDMTQEEP
+1141 QEEA
-1156 LPQQETADAAPAD
+1156 LSQQGTADAAAAPAD
-1169 VAAEALSDEMDSTDE
+1169 GPTSPSDAADSTEE
-1184 AGAETVADTD
+1184 AVAETGADAD
-1194 VTPSAQDEAAAV
+1194 MPGPAQDEAAEV

-1212 FPAPAREAAAEQT
+1212 FPAPAQEVEAEQP
-1225 LPADDVQTGDASTDA
+1225 LPADDRQNRDVRADA
-1240 AEAPVSDAVQPE
+1240 AEASAADDAQPVAP
-1252 EAASADSPVQENEN
+1252 APADSPVQENGA
-1266 APEAAEDVA
+1266 APEAAEDDG
-1275 PAPAPAAPDFP
+1275 PAPAPTAPDFP
-1286 SVPVAEM
+1286 SVPVAAM
-1293 AETNEAAMPEAPAR
+1293 DDAATQEAPL
-1307 EEDTAA
+1307 EEEKEEAPTAEA
-1313 PAAGMTREEPLP
+1313 PQKEALP
-1325 QQETADAAPAD
+1325 QQGTAGAAAIPADGPAASSDAADSTEEAVAETGADAD
-1336 VAAEALSD
+1336 
-1344 EMDSTDEAGAE
+1344 M
-1355 TVADTDVT
+1355 
-1363 PSAQDEAA
+1363 PSPAQDEAA
-1371 AVPPSAPAFPAP
+1371 
-1383 AREAAAEQTLPA
+1383 
-1395 DDVQTGDASTDAA
+1395 
-1408 EAPVSD
+1408 EAPR
-1414 AVQPEEAAS
+1414 P
-1423 ADSPVQENE
+1423 
-1432 NAPEAAEDV
+1432 
-1441 APAPAPAA
+1441 
-1449 PDFPSVPVAEMAET
+1449 
-1463 NEAAMPEAPVKEAG
+1463 
-1477 PVAPVADMTREE
+1477 
-1489 PLPQQETADAAAA
+1489 
-1502 APADDATG
+1502 
-1510 ATVDEKERTEAPV
+1510 
-1523 ADAQAASATRAPAF
+1523 APAF
-1537 PSVEAAAS
+1537 PSADAAR

-1573 DRPAPRQEETVSAP
+1573 NRPVPRREEAASAP

-1622 LITPQPRKSSS
+1622 LITPPPRK
-1633 TGPGAGTQPAFPG
+1633 GPGSGPAAGTQPAFPG
-1646 APVEEAPQAVP
+1646 APVEEAPHAVP

-1699 FHTGNGQPQDKE
+1699 FHTGSSQPRDDREEDKG
-1711 EARSPQAPAATA
+1711 PQAPAATV
-1723 QERQGTPRPMP
+1723 QERQGTPRPIP
-1734 RKDAPREETPG
+1734 KKEGPQQKSPEAAAEIP
-1745 TTADI
+1745 TA
-1750 PATTNPWIER
+1750 ANPWIER
-1760 RAASRPVAPTP
+1760 RTAPRPAAPAP
-1771 RMPVPPMP
+1771 RVPVPPMP

-1872 SMGS
+1872 SLGS

>member
-1 MTYPLLPLQAGSRR
+1 MTYPLLPVQAACRR

-41 APAPTPALPVS
+41 VPAPTPALPAS
-52 LSATPQGTAAGQLG
+52 LSAAPQASATGQLG

-85 VATPGM
+85 VAAPGM
-91 MPSFQPLH
+91 MASFQPLH
-99 PRTLPRSSGVT
+99 PRALPRSSGVT

-115 IPAAGTERTESL
+115 IPAAGTARAESL

-198 NLAGAPES
+198 NLASAPES

-282 ARHLMQTAS
+282 ARHLMQTPS

-320 WLGRFLPLWPML
+320 WMGRFLPLWPML

-399 SAPGREAGTSAEP
+399 SAPGRETGSSAEA

-417 PGRPARNQTITDP
+417 PGRPAQNQTITDP

-477 PLREIVEQDR
+477 PLREIVEQNR
-487 QLEQCALPHDVRS
+487 QLEQCALPHDARS
-500 RVENMGRRARQALSL
+500 RVESMGRRARQALRL
-515 LHDPAGDAA
+515 LHDPAGETA
-524 APAAPAPTDTA
+524 APATPAPTETA

-548 RQAHDTCRPL
+548 RQTHETCRTL
-558 AEKSGIALG
+558 AEKAGITLG

-572 DLEQLYEGPAGELE
+572 DLEQLYEGPAGDLE
-586 DVLRLLLEDALR
+586 DVLRLLLEDAVR
-598 ATKGGK
+598 ASKGGK

-616 HPGHLLFQVRDTG
+616 NPGHLLFQVRDTG

-671 QLHLPEASDGEDLP
+671 QLHLPAASDDEELP

-690 APDAATRHE
+690 APDAATRRE

-711 HETGTLAHGLATGAR
+711 HETGTLAHGLAAGAR
-726 KGRTPAAVLLVCG
+726 KGRTPAAVLLICG
-739 PEASVDAAPLLRRYH
+739 PEASVEAAPLLRRYH

-785 ALTLPVS
+785 ALTLPVA

-813 GAPLPETRQA
+813 GAPLPESRQA
-823 DAPLPDLFGPA
+823 EAPLPDLFGPA
-834 AAPQADQGMPDLLL
+834 PAPQADQGMPDLLL
-848 STDDIPQQTAPA
+848 STDDVPQQTAPA
-860 APAAA
+860 APAAT
-865 SADLP
+865 SGDLP

-875 PAAAAADTA
+875 PAAAVADAAPA
-884 QAEPLP
+884 APLT
-890 LTDDMRLDM
+890 LTDDMRLDA
-899 PAAQTARPVADAVQ
+899 PAAQPVADAAQ
-913 PEEAAPAESPVQE
+913 PVEPAATDSPVQE
-926 NENAPDAAEDI
+926 KENASAATADDV
-937 APAPAP
+937 P
-943 AAPDFPSV
+943 AAPTAPAFPSV
-951 PMPET
+951 PV
-956 AETNEAAMPEAPVKE
+956 AETPADAMPEAPVEAKEEAAAPANETAQDE
-971 EEPAAPAADMTREEP
+971 EEPRQETTADAAPATPADGPDKADEAPAARADDAEKPVAAAPASTDVTSPVQEESAAAAPLSAPASPVQEAEAEQPLPSDDARADAAEAPAADDAQPVEPAATDSPVQESEKVSDATADEVPAAPTAPAFPSVPVTETPADAMPETPVKEKEE
-986 LPQQETAAAAAAAPA
+986 AAAPA
-1001 DVAAEAL
+1001 DETSQDKEEARQETTADAAPAAPVDGPDEA
-1008 SDEMDSAEEA
+1008 DEAPAARADDAEESVTA
-1018 GTKAVAGAD
+1018 APAPAD
-1027 VTPPAR
+1027 VASPVQ
-1033 DEAAAVSPSA
+1033 EGSAAAPLSA
-1043 PAFPAPARE
+1043 PATPAQE
-1052 AAAEQAPPADDVQ
+1052 AEAEQPLPSDD
-1065 TGDAPTDAA
+1065 ARA
-1074 EAPVSDAVQPE
+1074 EAPVADTAQPAE
-1085 EAASADSP
+1085 PAATDSP
-1093 VQENENAP
+1093 VQENENASDATAD
-1101 EAAEDVAPAPAPA
+1101 EVPA
-1114 APDFPSVP
+1114 AP
-1122 VGETA
+1122 T
-1127 ETNEAAMPEAPTRE
+1127 
-1141 EDTSVPATDMTQEEP
+1141 
-1156 LPQQETADAAPAD
+1156 
-1169 VAAEALSDEMDSTDE
+1169 
-1184 AGAETVADTD
+1184 
-1194 VTPSAQDEAAAV
+1194 
-1206 PPSAPA
+1206 
-1212 FPAPAREAAAEQT
+1212 
-1225 LPADDVQTGDASTDA
+1225 
-1240 AEAPVSDAVQPE
+1240 
-1252 EAASADSPVQENEN
+1252 
-1266 APEAAEDVA
+1266 
-1275 PAPAPAAPDFP
+1275 
-1286 SVPVAEM
+1286 
-1293 AETNEAAMPEAPAR
+1293 
-1307 EEDTAA
+1307 
-1313 PAAGMTREEPLP
+1313 
-1325 QQETADAAPAD
+1325 
-1336 VAAEALSD
+1336 
-1344 EMDSTDEAGAE
+1344 
-1355 TVADTDVT
+1355 
-1363 PSAQDEAA
+1363 
-1371 AVPPSAPAFPAP
+1371 
-1383 AREAAAEQTLPA
+1383 
-1395 DDVQTGDASTDAA
+1395 
-1408 EAPVSD
+1408 
-1414 AVQPEEAAS
+1414 
-1423 ADSPVQENE
+1423 
-1432 NAPEAAEDV
+1432 
-1441 APAPAPAA
+1441 
-1449 PDFPSVPVAEMAET
+1449 
-1463 NEAAMPEAPVKEAG
+1463 
-1477 PVAPVADMTREE
+1477 
-1489 PLPQQETADAAAA
+1489 
-1502 APADDATG
+1502 
-1510 ATVDEKERTEAPV
+1510 
-1523 ADAQAASATRAPAF
+1523 APAF
-1537 PSVEAAAS
+1537 PSVPVTETHDDALPETPVKEKEEAAS
-1545 PLAGGYVSPSLRHAG
+1545 PLSGGYVSPSLRHAG

-1573 DRPAPRQEETVSAP
+1573 SRPAPRQEETASAP

-1617 TDKSA
+1617 TDRSA

-1633 TGPGAGTQPAFPG
+1633 SGPAAGTQPAFPG

-1699 FHTGNGQPQDKE
+1699 FHTGNSQPQDRE
-1711 EARSPQAPAATA
+1711 EEDKGPQAPAATV

-1734 RKDAPREETPG
+1734 KKETPREEATE

-1760 RAASRPVAPTP
+1760 RTAPRPVAPTP

>member
-91 MPSFQPLH
+91 MPPFQPLH

-524 APAAPAPTDTA
+524 APAAPAPADTA

-690 APDAATRHE
+690 APDAATRRE

-711 HETGTLAHGLATGAR
+711 HETGTLAHGLAAGAR

-884 QAEPLP
+884 QTEPLP
-890 LTDDMRLDM
+890 LTDDMRLDT
-899 PAAQTARPVADAVQ
+899 PAAQTARPVVDAVQ
-913 PEEAAPAESPVQE
+913 PEEAASTDSPVQE
-926 NENAPDAAEDI
+926 NENAPEAVEDV

-951 PMPET
+951 PVPET

-971 EEPAAPAADMTREEP
+971 EETAAPAAGMTQEEP
-986 LPQQETAAAAAAAPA
+986 LPQQETADAAAAAPA
-1001 DVAAEAL
+1001 DDAAETL
-1008 SDEMDSAEEA
+1008 SDEMDSTDEA
-1018 GTKAVAGAD
+1018 GAKAVADTD

-1033 DEAAAVSPSA
+1033 DEAAAVPPSA

-1052 AAAEQAPPADDVQ
+1052 AAAEQALPADDVQ

-1085 EAASADSP
+1085 EAAPADSP
-1093 VQENENAP
+1093 VQESENAP

-1122 VGETA
+1122 VGEMA

-1156 LPQQETADAAPAD
+1156 LPQQETADAAA
-1169 VAAEALSDEMDSTDE
+1169 
-1184 AGAETVADTD
+1184 
-1194 VTPSAQDEAAAV
+1194 
-1206 PPSAPA
+1206 
-1212 FPAPAREAAAEQT
+1212 
-1225 LPADDVQTGDASTDA
+1225 
-1240 AEAPVSDAVQPE
+1240 
-1252 EAASADSPVQENEN
+1252 
-1266 APEAAEDVA
+1266 
-1275 PAPAPAAPDFP
+1275 
-1286 SVPVAEM
+1286 
-1293 AETNEAAMPEAPAR
+1293 
-1307 EEDTAA
+1307 
-1313 PAAGMTREEPLP
+1313 
-1325 QQETADAAPAD
+1325 AAPAD
-1336 VAAEALSD
+1336 V
-1344 EMDSTDEAGAE
+1344 
-1355 TVADTDVT
+1355 
-1363 PSAQDEAA
+1363 
-1371 AVPPSAPAFPAP
+1371 
-1383 AREAAAEQTLPA
+1383 
-1395 DDVQTGDASTDAA
+1395 
-1408 EAPVSD
+1408 
-1414 AVQPEEAAS
+1414 
-1423 ADSPVQENE
+1423 
-1432 NAPEAAEDV
+1432 
-1441 APAPAPAA
+1441 
-1449 PDFPSVPVAEMAET
+1449 
-1463 NEAAMPEAPVKEAG
+1463 
-1477 PVAPVADMTREE
+1477 
-1489 PLPQQETADAAAA
+1489 
-1502 APADDATG
+1502 ATG

-1633 TGPGAGTQPAFPG
+1633 TGPAAGTQPAFPG

-1750 PATTNPWIER
+1750 PATTHPWIER
-1760 RAASRPVAPTP
+1760 RTASRPVAPTP

>member
-524 APAAPAPTDTA
+524 APAAPAPADTA

-711 HETGTLAHGLATGAR
+711 HETGTLAHGLAAGAR

-848 STDDIPQQTAPA
+848 STDDSPQQTAPA

-884 QAEPLP
+884 QTEPLP
-890 LTDDMRLDM
+890 LTDDMRLDT

-913 PEEAAPAESPVQE
+913 PEEAAPADSPVQE
-926 NENAPDAAEDI
+926 NENSPDAAEDV

-951 PMPET
+951 PVAEM

-971 EEPAAPAADMTREEP
+971 EETAAPAAGMTREEP
-986 LPQQETAAAAAAAPA
+986 LPQQETADAAAAAPA
-1001 DVAAEAL
+1001 DAAAEAL
-1008 SDEMDSAEEA
+1008 SDEMDSTDEA
-1018 GTKAVAGAD
+1018 GAETVADAD
-1027 VTPPAR
+1027 VPSPAR
-1033 DEAAAVSPSA
+1033 DEAAEVPPSA

-1052 AAAEQAPPADDVQ
+1052 TAAEQPLPADDVQ

-1074 EAPVSDAVQPE
+1074 EAPMSDAVQPE
-1085 EAASADSP
+1085 EAAPADSP

-1122 VGETA
+1122 VAETA
-1127 ETNEAAMPEAPTRE
+1127 ETNDAAMPEAPVKE
-1141 EDTSVPATDMTQEEP
+1141 EELAAPAADMTREEP
-1156 LPQQETADAAPAD
+1156 LPQQEAADAAAAAPAD
-1169 VAAEALSDEMDSTDE
+1169 AAAEALSDEMDSTDE
-1184 AGAETVADTD
+1184 AGAETVADAD
-1194 VTPSAQDEAAAV
+1194 VPSPARDEAAEV

-1212 FPAPAREAAAEQT
+1212 FPAPARETAAEQP
-1225 LPADDVQTGDASTDA
+1225 LPADDVQTGDAPTDA
-1240 AEAPVSDAVQPE
+1240 AEAPMSDAVQPE
-1252 EAASADSPVQENEN
+1252 EAAPADSPVQENEN

-1293 AETNEAAMPEAPAR
+1293 AETNEAAMPE
-1307 EEDTAA
+1307 T
-1313 PAAGMTREEPLP
+1313 
-1325 QQETADAAPAD
+1325 
-1336 VAAEALSD
+1336 
-1344 EMDSTDEAGAE
+1344 
-1355 TVADTDVT
+1355 
-1363 PSAQDEAA
+1363 
-1371 AVPPSAPAFPAP
+1371 
-1383 AREAAAEQTLPA
+1383 
-1395 DDVQTGDASTDAA
+1395 
-1408 EAPVSD
+1408 
-1414 AVQPEEAAS
+1414 
-1423 ADSPVQENE
+1423 
-1432 NAPEAAEDV
+1432 
-1441 APAPAPAA
+1441 
-1449 PDFPSVPVAEMAET
+1449 
-1463 NEAAMPEAPVKEAG
+1463 PVKEAG
-1477 PVAPVADMTREE
+1477 PAAPAADMTREE
-1489 PLPQQETADAAAA
+1489 PLSQQETADAAAA

-1633 TGPGAGTQPAFPG
+1633 TGPAAGTQPAFPG
-1646 APVEEAPQAVP
+1646 APVEETPQAVP

-1760 RAASRPVAPTP
+1760 RTASRPVAPTP

>member
-1 MTYPLLPLQAGSRR
+1 MTHPLLPTQAASRR

-41 APAPTPALPVS
+41 ASAPTPALPAD
-52 LSATPQGTAAGQLG
+52 LSATPRGSAAGQLD

-75 DTDGDMSVEE
+75 DTDGDRSVEE
-85 VATPGM
+85 VAAPGM
-91 MPSFQPLH
+91 LSSFRPLH

-115 IPAAGTERTESL
+115 IPAAGPGRPAPL
-127 MLDLGQGVPAGAVLY
+127 VLDLGQGVPAGAVLY
-142 TPDID
+142 TPGID

-155 QESQANWRNLLP
+155 QEDRANWRNLLC
-167 LPLPA
+167 LPLPG
-172 ETPQVCFIRLDGQ
+172 ETPQICYIRLDGQ

-198 NLAGAPES
+198 NLADAPES

-320 WLGRFLPLWPML
+320 WMGRYLPLWPML

-368 VLDLGTLLP
+368 VLDFGTLLP

-399 SAPGREAGTSAEP
+399 SAPGRETETAAAGP
-412 ADPLA
+412 ADPTA
-417 PGRPARNQTITDP
+417 PDRSAQSRTITDP
-430 NLRLLDTDGN
+430 NLRLLDTEGN

-458 EAESASAT
+458 EADSASAT
-466 AIRRLEQALAA
+466 AIRRLEQALAV
-477 PLREIVEQDR
+477 PLRELVEQNR
-487 QLEQCALPHDVRS
+487 QLEQCSLPHDVRS
-500 RVENMGRRARQALSL
+500 RVEGMGRRARQALRL

-524 APAAPAPTDTA
+524 APAAPAPTDGA
-535 RAEKRVFDLRKTL
+535 RAATRAFDLRRMLQKT
-548 RQAHDTCRPL
+548 HEHCRAL

-567 WHVPA
+567 WHVPS
-572 DLEQLYEGPAGELE
+572 DLEQRYEGPAGDLE
-586 DVLRLLLEDALR
+586 ETLRLLLEDAVR
-598 ATKGGK
+598 ASKGGK
-604 IHFAVRRVPDSK
+604 VHFAVRHVPDSK

-629 TGLPPEQRSASLLAR
+629 TGLPPEQRSAPLLAR

-650 SHGGFLGVESG
+650 AHGGFLGVESG

-671 QLHLPEASDGEDLP
+671 QLQLPEASADDLP

-690 APDAATRHE
+690 APDAATRRE

-711 HETGTLAHGLATGAR
+711 RETGTLAHGLAAGAR
-726 KGRTPAAVLLVCG
+726 RGGTPATVLLVCG
-739 PEASVDAAPLLRRYH
+739 PEASVEAAPMLRRYH
-754 SLAERTGPFGAVALT
+754 GLAERTGPFGAVALT

-779 HAGFSH
+779 NAGFSH

-823 DAPLPDLFGPA
+823 DAPLPDLFGPV

-848 STDDIPQQTAPA
+848 STDDMPERTVPA
-860 APAAA
+860 AQAATGG
-865 SADLP
+865 DLP

-875 PAAAAADTA
+875 PASAGAEAAPAA
-884 QAEPLP
+884 PLS
-890 LTDDMRLDM
+890 LTDDMRRDA
-899 PAAQTARPVADAVQ
+899 PVAPVAQTARPEAEQPLPADDEQSGAVRA
-913 PEEAAPAESPVQE
+913 EAAEASAADDAQPV
-926 NENAPDAAEDI
+926 
-937 APAPAP
+937 APAPADSPVQGNGAAPEAAEDDGP
-943 AAPDFPSV
+943 APAPTAPDFPSV
-951 PMPET
+951 PVAAMDDAATQEAPLEEEKEEAPT
-956 AETNEAAMPEAPVKE
+956 AEAPQEEA
-971 EEPAAPAADMTREEP
+971 
-986 LPQQETAAAAAAAPA
+986 LPQQGTADAAAPA
-1001 DVAAEAL
+1001 DSPAAS
-1008 SDEMDSAEEA
+1008 SDAADSTEEA
-1018 GTKAVAGAD
+1018 VAETGAD
-1027 VTPPAR
+1027 ADMPGPAQ
-1033 DEAAAVSPSA
+1033 DEAAEVSPSA
-1043 PAFPAPARE
+1043 PAFPAPAQE
-1052 AAAEQAPPADDVQ
+1052 VEAEQPLPADDRQNRDVR
-1065 TGDAPTDAA
+1065 ADAA
-1074 EAPVSDAVQPE
+1074 EASAADDAQPVAP
-1085 EAASADSP
+1085 APADSP
-1093 VQENENAP
+1093 VQGNGAAP
-1101 EAAEDVAPAPAPA
+1101 EAAEDDGPAPAP
-1114 APDFPSVP
+1114 
-1122 VGETA
+1122 T
-1127 ETNEAAMPEAPTRE
+1127 
-1141 EDTSVPATDMTQEEP
+1141 
-1156 LPQQETADAAPAD
+1156 
-1169 VAAEALSDEMDSTDE
+1169 
-1184 AGAETVADTD
+1184 
-1194 VTPSAQDEAAAV
+1194 
-1206 PPSAPA
+1206 
-1212 FPAPAREAAAEQT
+1212 
-1225 LPADDVQTGDASTDA
+1225 
-1240 AEAPVSDAVQPE
+1240 
-1252 EAASADSPVQENEN
+1252 
-1266 APEAAEDVA
+1266 
-1275 PAPAPAAPDFP
+1275 APDFP
-1286 SVPVAEM
+1286 SVPVAAM
-1293 AETNEAAMPEAPAR
+1293 DDAATQEAPL
-1307 EEDTAA
+1307 EEEKEEAPTAEA
-1313 PAAGMTREEPLP
+1313 PQEEALP
-1325 QQETADAAPAD
+1325 QQGTADAAAPAD
-1336 VAAEALSD
+1336 GPAASSD
-1344 EMDSTDEAGAE
+1344 AADSTEEAVAE
-1355 TVADTDVT
+1355 TGADADM
-1363 PSAQDEAA
+1363 PSPAQDEAA
-1371 AVPPSAPAFPAP
+1371 
-1383 AREAAAEQTLPA
+1383 
-1395 DDVQTGDASTDAA
+1395 
-1408 EAPVSD
+1408 EAPR
-1414 AVQPEEAAS
+1414 P
-1423 ADSPVQENE
+1423 
-1432 NAPEAAEDV
+1432 
-1441 APAPAPAA
+1441 
-1449 PDFPSVPVAEMAET
+1449 
-1463 NEAAMPEAPVKEAG
+1463 
-1477 PVAPVADMTREE
+1477 
-1489 PLPQQETADAAAA
+1489 
-1502 APADDATG
+1502 
-1510 ATVDEKERTEAPV
+1510 
-1523 ADAQAASATRAPAF
+1523 APAF
-1537 PSVEAAAS
+1537 PSADAAR

-1573 DRPAPRQEETVSAP
+1573 SRPVPRREEAASAP

-1622 LITPQPRKSSS
+1622 LITPPPRK
-1633 TGPGAGTQPAFPG
+1633 GPGSGPAAGTQPAFPG
-1646 APVEEAPQAVP
+1646 APVEEAPHAVP

-1699 FHTGNGQPQDKE
+1699 FHTGSSQPRDDREEDKG
-1711 EARSPQAPAATA
+1711 PQAPAATV
-1723 QERQGTPRPMP
+1723 QERQGTPRPIP
-1734 RKDAPREETPG
+1734 KKEGPQQKSPEAAAEIP
-1745 TTADI
+1745 TA
-1750 PATTNPWIER
+1750 ANPWIER
-1760 RAASRPVAPTP
+1760 RTAPRPAAPAP
-1771 RMPVPPMP
+1771 RVPVPPMP

-1872 SMGS
+1872 SLGS

>member
-1 MTYPLLPLQAGSRR
+1 MTHPLLPTQAASRR

-41 APAPTPALPVS
+41 ASAPTPALPAD
-52 LSATPQGTAAGQLG
+52 LSATPRGSAAGQLD

-75 DTDGDMSVEE
+75 DTDGDRSVEE
-85 VATPGM
+85 VAAPGM
-91 MPSFQPLH
+91 LSSFRPLH

-115 IPAAGTERTESL
+115 IPAAGAGRPAPL
-127 MLDLGQGVPAGAVLY
+127 VLDLGQGVPAGAVLY
-142 TPDID
+142 TPGID

-155 QESQANWRNLLP
+155 QEDRANWRNLLC
-167 LPLPA
+167 LPLPG
-172 ETPQVCFIRLDGQ
+172 ETPQICYIRLDGQ

-198 NLAGAPES
+198 NLASAPES

-320 WLGRFLPLWPML
+320 WMGRYLPLWPML

-368 VLDLGTLLP
+368 VLDFGTLLP

-399 SAPGREAGTSAEP
+399 SAPGRETETAAAGP
-412 ADPLA
+412 ADPPA
-417 PGRPARNQTITDP
+417 PDRSAQSQTITDP
-430 NLRLLDTDGN
+430 NLRLLDTEGN

-458 EAESASAT
+458 EADSASAT
-466 AIRRLEQALAA
+466 AIRRLEQALAV
-477 PLREIVEQDR
+477 PLRELVEQNR
-487 QLEQCALPHDVRS
+487 QLEQCSLPHDVRS
-500 RVENMGRRARQALSL
+500 RVEGMGRRARQALRL

-524 APAAPAPTDTA
+524 APAAPAPTDGA
-535 RAEKRVFDLRKTL
+535 RAATRAFDLRRMLQKT
-548 RQAHDTCRPL
+548 HEHCRAL

-567 WHVPA
+567 WHVPS
-572 DLEQLYEGPAGELE
+572 DLEQRYEGPAGDLE
-586 DVLRLLLEDALR
+586 ETLRLLLEDAVR
-598 ATKGGK
+598 ASKGGK
-604 IHFAVRRVPDSK
+604 VHFAVRHVPDSK

-629 TGLPPEQRSASLLAR
+629 TGLPPEQRSAPLLAR

-650 SHGGFLGVESG
+650 AHGGFLGVESG

-671 QLHLPEASDGEDLP
+671 QLQLPEASADDLP

-690 APDAATRHE
+690 APDAATRRE

-711 HETGTLAHGLATGAR
+711 RETGTLAHGLAAGAR
-726 KGRTPAAVLLVCG
+726 RGGTPATVLLVCG
-739 PEASVDAAPLLRRYH
+739 PEASVEAAPMLRRYH
-754 SLAERTGPFGAVALT
+754 GLAERTGPFGAVALT
-769 PDQSQWDALA
+769 PDQSQWDELA
-779 HAGFSH
+779 NAGFSH

-823 DAPLPDLFGPA
+823 DAPLPDLFGPV

-848 STDDIPQQTAPA
+848 STDDMPERTVPA
-860 APAAA
+860 AQAATGG
-865 SADLP
+865 DLP

-875 PAAAAADTA
+875 PASAGAEAAPAA
-884 QAEPLP
+884 PLS
-890 LTDDMRLDM
+890 LTDDMRCDA
-899 PAAQTARPVADAVQ
+899 PVAPVAPVAQTARPEAEQPLPADDEQSGAVRADAAAASAADDAQ
-913 PEEAAPAESPVQE
+913 PV
-926 NENAPDAAEDI
+926 
-937 APAPAP
+937 APAP
-943 AAPDFPSV
+943 
-951 PMPET
+951 
-956 AETNEAAMPEAPVKE
+956 
-971 EEPAAPAADMTREEP
+971 
-986 LPQQETAAAAAAAPA
+986 
-1001 DVAAEAL
+1001 
-1008 SDEMDSAEEA
+1008 
-1018 GTKAVAGAD
+1018 
-1027 VTPPAR
+1027 
-1033 DEAAAVSPSA
+1033 
-1043 PAFPAPARE
+1043 
-1052 AAAEQAPPADDVQ
+1052 
-1065 TGDAPTDAA
+1065 
-1074 EAPVSDAVQPE
+1074 
-1085 EAASADSP
+1085 ADSP
-1093 VQENENAP
+1093 VQENDAAP
-1101 EAAEDVAPAPAPA
+1101 EAAEDGGPAPAPT

-1122 VGETA
+1122 VAAMDDAATQEAPLEEEKEGAPTA
-1127 ETNEAAMPEAPTRE
+1127 EAP
-1141 EDTSVPATDMTQEEP
+1141 QEEA
-1156 LPQQETADAAPAD
+1156 LSQQGTADAAAAPAD
-1169 VAAEALSDEMDSTDE
+1169 GPTSPSDAADSTEE
-1184 AGAETVADTD
+1184 AVAETGADAD
-1194 VTPSAQDEAAAV
+1194 MPGPAQDEAAEV

-1212 FPAPAREAAAEQT
+1212 FPAPAQEVEAEQP
-1225 LPADDVQTGDASTDA
+1225 LPADDRQNRDVRADA
-1240 AEAPVSDAVQPE
+1240 AEASAADDAQPVAP
-1252 EAASADSPVQENEN
+1252 APADSPVQENGA
-1266 APEAAEDVA
+1266 APEAAEDDG
-1275 PAPAPAAPDFP
+1275 PAPAPTAPDFP
-1286 SVPVAEM
+1286 SVPVAAM
-1293 AETNEAAMPEAPAR
+1293 DDAATQEAPL
-1307 EEDTAA
+1307 EEEKEEAPTAEA
-1313 PAAGMTREEPLP
+1313 PQKEALP
-1325 QQETADAAPAD
+1325 QQGTADAAAIPAD
-1336 VAAEALSD
+1336 GPAASSD
-1344 EMDSTDEAGAE
+1344 AADSTEEAVAE
-1355 TVADTDVT
+1355 TGADADM
-1363 PSAQDEAA
+1363 PSPAQDEAA
-1371 AVPPSAPAFPAP
+1371 
-1383 AREAAAEQTLPA
+1383 
-1395 DDVQTGDASTDAA
+1395 
-1408 EAPVSD
+1408 EAPR
-1414 AVQPEEAAS
+1414 P
-1423 ADSPVQENE
+1423 
-1432 NAPEAAEDV
+1432 
-1441 APAPAPAA
+1441 
-1449 PDFPSVPVAEMAET
+1449 
-1463 NEAAMPEAPVKEAG
+1463 
-1477 PVAPVADMTREE
+1477 
-1489 PLPQQETADAAAA
+1489 
-1502 APADDATG
+1502 
-1510 ATVDEKERTEAPV
+1510 
-1523 ADAQAASATRAPAF
+1523 APAF
-1537 PSVEAAAS
+1537 PSADAAR

-1573 DRPAPRQEETVSAP
+1573 SRPVPRREEAASAP

-1622 LITPQPRKSSS
+1622 LITPPPRK
-1633 TGPGAGTQPAFPG
+1633 GPGSGPAAGTQPAFPG
-1646 APVEEAPQAVP
+1646 APVEEAPHAVP

-1699 FHTGNGQPQDKE
+1699 FHTGSSQPRDDREEDKG
-1711 EARSPQAPAATA
+1711 PQAPAATV
-1723 QERQGTPRPMP
+1723 QERQGTPRPIP
-1734 RKDAPREETPG
+1734 KKEGPQQKSPEAAAEIP
-1745 TTADI
+1745 TA
-1750 PATTNPWIER
+1750 ANPWIER
-1760 RAASRPVAPTP
+1760 RTAPRPAAPAP
-1771 RMPVPPMP
+1771 RVPVPPMP

-1872 SMGS
+1872 SLGS

>member
-477 PLREIVEQDR
+477 PLREIVEQNR

-500 RVENMGRRARQALSL
+500 RVENMGRRARQALNL

-524 APAAPAPTDTA
+524 APAAPAPADTA

-884 QAEPLP
+884 QTEPLP
-890 LTDDMRLDM
+890 LTDDMRLDT

-913 PEEAAPAESPVQE
+913 PEEAA
-926 NENAPDAAEDI
+926 
-937 APAPAP
+937 
-943 AAPDFPSV
+943 
-951 PMPET
+951 
-956 AETNEAAMPEAPVKE
+956 
-971 EEPAAPAADMTREEP
+971 
-986 LPQQETAAAAAAAPA
+986 
-1001 DVAAEAL
+1001 
-1008 SDEMDSAEEA
+1008 SAE
-1018 GTKAVAGAD
+1018 
-1027 VTPPAR
+1027 
-1033 DEAAAVSPSA
+1033 
-1043 PAFPAPARE
+1043 
-1052 AAAEQAPPADDVQ
+1052 
-1065 TGDAPTDAA
+1065 
-1074 EAPVSDAVQPE
+1074 
-1085 EAASADSP
+1085 
-1093 VQENENAP
+1093 
-1101 EAAEDVAPAPAPA
+1101 
-1114 APDFPSVP
+1114 
-1122 VGETA
+1122 
-1127 ETNEAAMPEAPTRE
+1127 
-1141 EDTSVPATDMTQEEP
+1141 
-1156 LPQQETADAAPAD
+1156 
-1169 VAAEALSDEMDSTDE
+1169 
-1184 AGAETVADTD
+1184 
-1194 VTPSAQDEAAAV
+1194 
-1206 PPSAPA
+1206 
-1212 FPAPAREAAAEQT
+1212 
-1225 LPADDVQTGDASTDA
+1225 
-1240 AEAPVSDAVQPE
+1240 
-1252 EAASADSPVQENEN
+1252 SPVQENEN

-1286 SVPVAEM
+1286 SVPVAET
-1293 AETNEAAMPEAPAR
+1293 AETN
-1307 EEDTAA
+1307 D
-1313 PAAGMTREEPLP
+1313 
-1325 QQETADAAPAD
+1325 
-1336 VAAEALSD
+1336 
-1344 EMDSTDEAGAE
+1344 
-1355 TVADTDVT
+1355 
-1363 PSAQDEAA
+1363 
-1371 AVPPSAPAFPAP
+1371 
-1383 AREAAAEQTLPA
+1383 
-1395 DDVQTGDASTDAA
+1395 
-1408 EAPVSD
+1408 
-1414 AVQPEEAAS
+1414 
-1423 ADSPVQENE
+1423 
-1432 NAPEAAEDV
+1432 
-1441 APAPAPAA
+1441 
-1449 PDFPSVPVAEMAET
+1449 
-1463 NEAAMPEAPVKEAG
+1463 AAMPEAPVKEEG
-1477 PVAPVADMTREE
+1477 PAAPAADMTREE
-1489 PLPQQETADAAAA
+1489 PLPQQETAAAAA
-1502 APADDATG
+1502 VPADDATG
-1510 ATVDEKERTEAPV
+1510 ATVDEKERAEAPV

>member
-477 PLREIVEQDR
+477 PLREIVEQNR

-500 RVENMGRRARQALSL
+500 RVENMGRRARQALNL

-524 APAAPAPTDTA
+524 APAAPAPADTA

-884 QAEPLP
+884 QTEPLP
-890 LTDDMRLDM
+890 LTDDMRLDT
-899 PAAQTARPVADAVQ
+899 PAAQTARPVADAAQ
-913 PEEAAPAESPVQE
+913 PEEAAP
-926 NENAPDAAEDI
+926 
-937 APAPAP
+937 
-943 AAPDFPSV
+943 
-951 PMPET
+951 
-956 AETNEAAMPEAPVKE
+956 
-971 EEPAAPAADMTREEP
+971 
-986 LPQQETAAAAAAAPA
+986 
-1001 DVAAEAL
+1001 
-1008 SDEMDSAEEA
+1008 
-1018 GTKAVAGAD
+1018 
-1027 VTPPAR
+1027 
-1033 DEAAAVSPSA
+1033 
-1043 PAFPAPARE
+1043 
-1052 AAAEQAPPADDVQ
+1052 
-1065 TGDAPTDAA
+1065 
-1074 EAPVSDAVQPE
+1074 
-1085 EAASADSP
+1085 ADSP

-1122 VGETA
+1122 VPET
-1127 ETNEAAMPEAPTRE
+1127 
-1141 EDTSVPATDMTQEEP
+1141 
-1156 LPQQETADAAPAD
+1156 
-1169 VAAEALSDEMDSTDE
+1169 
-1184 AGAETVADTD
+1184 
-1194 VTPSAQDEAAAV
+1194 
-1206 PPSAPA
+1206 
-1212 FPAPAREAAAEQT
+1212 
-1225 LPADDVQTGDASTDA
+1225 
-1240 AEAPVSDAVQPE
+1240 
-1252 EAASADSPVQENEN
+1252 
-1266 APEAAEDVA
+1266 
-1275 PAPAPAAPDFP
+1275 
-1286 SVPVAEM
+1286 

-1307 EEDTAA
+1307 EEDTAV
-1313 PAAGMTREEPLP
+1313 PAT
-1325 QQETADAAPAD
+1325 
-1336 VAAEALSD
+1336 
-1344 EMDSTDEAGAE
+1344 
-1355 TVADTDVT
+1355 
-1363 PSAQDEAA
+1363 
-1371 AVPPSAPAFPAP
+1371 
-1383 AREAAAEQTLPA
+1383 
-1395 DDVQTGDASTDAA
+1395 
-1408 EAPVSD
+1408 
-1414 AVQPEEAAS
+1414 
-1423 ADSPVQENE
+1423 
-1432 NAPEAAEDV
+1432 
-1441 APAPAPAA
+1441 
-1449 PDFPSVPVAEMAET
+1449 
-1463 NEAAMPEAPVKEAG
+1463 
-1477 PVAPVADMTREE
+1477 DMTREE

-1633 TGPGAGTQPAFPG
+1633 TGPAAGTQPAFPG
-1646 APVEEAPQAVP
+1646 APVEETPQAVP

-1760 RAASRPVAPTP
+1760 RTASRPVAPTP

>member
-477 PLREIVEQDR
+477 PLREIVEQNR

-500 RVENMGRRARQALSL
+500 RVENMGRRARQALNL

-524 APAAPAPTDTA
+524 APAAPAPADTA

-629 TGLPPEQRSASLLAR
+629 TGLPPEQRSAPLLAR

-711 HETGTLAHGLATGAR
+711 HETGTLAHGLAAGAR

-884 QAEPLP
+884 QTEPLP
-890 LTDDMRLDM
+890 LTDDMRLDT
-899 PAAQTARPVADAVQ
+899 PAAQTARPVADAAQ
-913 PEEAAPAESPVQE
+913 PEEAAP
-926 NENAPDAAEDI
+926 
-937 APAPAP
+937 
-943 AAPDFPSV
+943 
-951 PMPET
+951 
-956 AETNEAAMPEAPVKE
+956 
-971 EEPAAPAADMTREEP
+971 
-986 LPQQETAAAAAAAPA
+986 
-1001 DVAAEAL
+1001 
-1008 SDEMDSAEEA
+1008 
-1018 GTKAVAGAD
+1018 
-1027 VTPPAR
+1027 
-1033 DEAAAVSPSA
+1033 
-1043 PAFPAPARE
+1043 
-1052 AAAEQAPPADDVQ
+1052 
-1065 TGDAPTDAA
+1065 
-1074 EAPVSDAVQPE
+1074 
-1085 EAASADSP
+1085 ADSP

-1122 VGETA
+1122 VPETA
-1127 ETNEAAMPEAPTRE
+1127 ETNEAAMPEAPVKE
-1141 EDTSVPATDMTQEEP
+1141 EEE
-1156 LPQQETADAAPAD
+1156 E
-1169 VAAEALSDEMDSTDE
+1169 
-1184 AGAETVADTD
+1184 
-1194 VTPSAQDEAAAV
+1194 
-1206 PPSAPA
+1206 
-1212 FPAPAREAAAEQT
+1212 
-1225 LPADDVQTGDASTDA
+1225 
-1240 AEAPVSDAVQPE
+1240 
-1252 EAASADSPVQENEN
+1252 
-1266 APEAAEDVA
+1266 
-1275 PAPAPAAPDFP
+1275 
-1286 SVPVAEM
+1286 
-1293 AETNEAAMPEAPAR
+1293 
-1307 EEDTAA
+1307 TAA

-1383 AREAAAEQTLPA
+1383 AREAAAEQALPA
-1395 DDVQTGDASTDAA
+1395 DDVQTGDAPTDAA
-1408 EAPVSD
+1408 EAPMSD

-1423 ADSPVQENE
+1423 ADSPVQESE

>member
-477 PLREIVEQDR
+477 PLREIVEQNR

-500 RVENMGRRARQALSL
+500 RVENMGRRARQALNL
-515 LHDPAGDAA
+515 LHD
-524 APAAPAPTDTA
+524 
-535 RAEKRVFDLRKTL
+535 
-548 RQAHDTCRPL
+548 
-558 AEKSGIALG
+558 
-567 WHVPA
+567 
-572 DLEQLYEGPAGELE
+572 PAGELE

-813 GAPLPETRQA
+813 GAPLLETRQA

-884 QAEPLP
+884 QTEPLP
-890 LTDDMRLDM
+890 LTDDMRLDT

-913 PEEAAPAESPVQE
+913 PEEAASAESPVQE
-926 NENAPDAAEDI
+926 NENAPEAAEDV

-956 AETNEAAMPEAPVKE
+956 AETNEAAIPEAPVKE

-986 LPQQETAAAAAAAPA
+986 LPQQETADAAPA

-1008 SDEMDSAEEA
+1008 SDEMDSTDEA
-1018 GTKAVAGAD
+1018 GAETVADTD
-1027 VTPPAR
+1027 VTPPAQ
-1033 DEAAAVSPSA
+1033 DEAAAVPPST

-1052 AAAEQAPPADDVQ
+1052 AAAEQTLPADDVQ

-1122 VGETA
+1122 VAETA
-1127 ETNEAAMPEAPTRE
+1127 ETNDAAMPEAPVKE
-1141 EDTSVPATDMTQEEP
+1141 EEPAAPAADMTREEP
-1156 LPQQETADAAPAD
+1156 LPQQETADADAPAD
-1169 VAAEALSDEMDSTDE
+1169 AAAETLSDEMDSTEE
-1184 AGAETVADTD
+1184 AGAKAVADAD
-1194 VTPSAQDEAAAV
+1194 VTPPARDEAAAV

-1212 FPAPAREAAAEQT
+1212 FPAPARETAAEQT
-1225 LPADDVQTGDASTDA
+1225 LPADDVQTGDVRTDA
-1240 AEAPVSDAVQPE
+1240 DEAPVSDAVQPE

-1275 PAPAPAAPDFP
+1275 PTPAPAAPDFP

-1293 AETNEAAMPEAPAR
+1293 AETNDAAMPEAPA
-1307 EEDTAA
+1307 
-1313 PAAGMTREEPLP
+1313 
-1325 QQETADAAPAD
+1325 
-1336 VAAEALSD
+1336 
-1344 EMDSTDEAGAE
+1344 
-1355 TVADTDVT
+1355 
-1363 PSAQDEAA
+1363 
-1371 AVPPSAPAFPAP
+1371 
-1383 AREAAAEQTLPA
+1383 
-1395 DDVQTGDASTDAA
+1395 
-1408 EAPVSD
+1408 
-1414 AVQPEEAAS
+1414 
-1423 ADSPVQENE
+1423 
-1432 NAPEAAEDV
+1432 
-1441 APAPAPAA
+1441 
-1449 PDFPSVPVAEMAET
+1449 
-1463 NEAAMPEAPVKEAG
+1463 KEAG
-1477 PVAPVADMTREE
+1477 PAAPAADMTREE

-1633 TGPGAGTQPAFPG
+1633 TGPAAGTQPAFPG
-1646 APVEEAPQAVP
+1646 APVEETPQAVP

-1760 RAASRPVAPTP
+1760 RTASRPVAPTP

-1785 DDPEDPLP
+1785 DDPENPLP

>member
-282 ARHLMQTAS
+282 ARHLMKTAS

-477 PLREIVEQDR
+477 PLREIVEQNR

-500 RVENMGRRARQALSL
+500 RVENMGRRARQALNL

-524 APAAPAPTDTA
+524 APAAPAPADTA

-884 QAEPLP
+884 QTEPLP
-890 LTDDMRLDM
+890 LTDDMRLDT

-913 PEEAAPAESPVQE
+913 PEEAA
-926 NENAPDAAEDI
+926 
-937 APAPAP
+937 
-943 AAPDFPSV
+943 
-951 PMPET
+951 
-956 AETNEAAMPEAPVKE
+956 
-971 EEPAAPAADMTREEP
+971 
-986 LPQQETAAAAAAAPA
+986 
-1001 DVAAEAL
+1001 
-1008 SDEMDSAEEA
+1008 SAE
-1018 GTKAVAGAD
+1018 
-1027 VTPPAR
+1027 
-1033 DEAAAVSPSA
+1033 
-1043 PAFPAPARE
+1043 
-1052 AAAEQAPPADDVQ
+1052 
-1065 TGDAPTDAA
+1065 
-1074 EAPVSDAVQPE
+1074 
-1085 EAASADSP
+1085 SP

-1122 VGETA
+1122 MPETA
-1127 ETNEAAMPEAPTRE
+1127 ETNEAAIPEAPVKE
-1141 EDTSVPATDMTQEEP
+1141 EVPAAPAADMTREEP

-1169 VAAEALSDEMDSTDE
+1169 AAAEALSDEMDSTDE

-1194 VTPSAQDEAAAV
+1194 VTPPAQDEAAAV
-1206 PPSAPA
+1206 PPSTPA

-1225 LPADDVQTGDASTDA
+1225 LPADDVQTGDA
-1240 AEAPVSDAVQPE
+1240 P
-1252 EAASADSPVQENEN
+1252 
-1266 APEAAEDVA
+1266 
-1275 PAPAPAAPDFP
+1275 
-1286 SVPVAEM
+1286 
-1293 AETNEAAMPEAPAR
+1293 
-1307 EEDTAA
+1307 
-1313 PAAGMTREEPLP
+1313 
-1325 QQETADAAPAD
+1325 
-1336 VAAEALSD
+1336 
-1344 EMDSTDEAGAE
+1344 
-1355 TVADTDVT
+1355 
-1363 PSAQDEAA
+1363 
-1371 AVPPSAPAFPAP
+1371 
-1383 AREAAAEQTLPA
+1383 
-1395 DDVQTGDASTDAA
+1395 TDAA

>member
-524 APAAPAPTDTA
+524 APAAPAPADTA

-711 HETGTLAHGLATGAR
+711 HETGTLAHGLAAGAR

-848 STDDIPQQTAPA
+848 STDDSPQQTAPA

-884 QAEPLP
+884 QTEPLP
-890 LTDDMRLDM
+890 LTDDMRLDT

-913 PEEAAPAESPVQE
+913 PEEAAPA
-926 NENAPDAAEDI
+926 
-937 APAPAP
+937 
-943 AAPDFPSV
+943 
-951 PMPET
+951 
-956 AETNEAAMPEAPVKE
+956 
-971 EEPAAPAADMTREEP
+971 
-986 LPQQETAAAAAAAPA
+986 
-1001 DVAAEAL
+1001 
-1008 SDEMDSAEEA
+1008 
-1018 GTKAVAGAD
+1018 
-1027 VTPPAR
+1027 
-1033 DEAAAVSPSA
+1033 
-1043 PAFPAPARE
+1043 
-1052 AAAEQAPPADDVQ
+1052 
-1065 TGDAPTDAA
+1065 
-1074 EAPVSDAVQPE
+1074 
-1085 EAASADSP
+1085 DSP
-1093 VQENENAP
+1093 VQENENS
-1101 EAAEDVAPAPAPA
+1101 
-1114 APDFPSVP
+1114 PD
-1122 VGETA
+1122 
-1127 ETNEAAMPEAPTRE
+1127 
-1141 EDTSVPATDMTQEEP
+1141 
-1156 LPQQETADAAPAD
+1156 
-1169 VAAEALSDEMDSTDE
+1169 
-1184 AGAETVADTD
+1184 
-1194 VTPSAQDEAAAV
+1194 
-1206 PPSAPA
+1206 
-1212 FPAPAREAAAEQT
+1212 
-1225 LPADDVQTGDASTDA
+1225 
-1240 AEAPVSDAVQPE
+1240 
-1252 EAASADSPVQENEN
+1252 
-1266 APEAAEDVA
+1266 
-1275 PAPAPAAPDFP
+1275 
-1286 SVPVAEM
+1286 
-1293 AETNEAAMPEAPAR
+1293 
-1307 EEDTAA
+1307 
-1313 PAAGMTREEPLP
+1313 
-1325 QQETADAAPAD
+1325 
-1336 VAAEALSD
+1336 
-1344 EMDSTDEAGAE
+1344 
-1355 TVADTDVT
+1355 
-1363 PSAQDEAA
+1363 
-1371 AVPPSAPAFPAP
+1371 
-1383 AREAAAEQTLPA
+1383 
-1395 DDVQTGDASTDAA
+1395 
-1408 EAPVSD
+1408 
-1414 AVQPEEAAS
+1414 
-1423 ADSPVQENE
+1423 
-1432 NAPEAAEDV
+1432 AAEDV

-1463 NEAAMPEAPVKEAG
+1463 NEAAMPEAPVKEEETAAPAAG
-1477 PVAPVADMTREE
+1477 MTREE

-1502 APADDATG
+1502 APADAAAEALSDEMDSTDEAGAETVADADVPSPARDEAAEVPPSAPAFPAPARETAAEQPLPADDVQTGDAPTDAAEAPMSDAVQPEEAAPADSPVQENENSPDAAEDVAPAPAPAAPDFPSVPVAEMAETNEAAMPETPVKEAGPAAPAADMTREEPLSQQETADAAAAAPADVATG

-1573 DRPAPRQEETVSAP
+1573 DRPAPWQEETVSAP

-1633 TGPGAGTQPAFPG
+1633 TGPAAGTQPAFPG

-1745 TTADI
+1745 TTANI

-1760 RAASRPVAPTP
+1760 RTASRPVAPTP

>member
-1 MTYPLLPLQAGSRR
+1 MTYPLLPLQAGFRR

-477 PLREIVEQDR
+477 PLREIVEQNR

-524 APAAPAPTDTA
+524 APAAPAPADTA

-548 RQAHDTCRPL
+548 RQAYDTCRPL

-711 HETGTLAHGLATGAR
+711 HETGTLAHGLAAGAR

-884 QAEPLP
+884 QTEPLP

-899 PAAQTARPVADAVQ
+899 PAAQTARPVADAGQ
-913 PEEAAPAESPVQE
+913 PEEAASADSPVQE
-926 NENAPDAAEDI
+926 NENAPEAAEDV

-951 PMPET
+951 PVAET
-956 AETNEAAMPEAPVKE
+956 AETSEAAMPEAPVKE
-971 EEPAAPAADMTREEP
+971 AGPAAPAADMTREEP
-986 LPQQETAAAAAAAPA
+986 LPQQETAAAAPA

-1008 SDEMDSAEEA
+1008 SDEMDSTEEA
-1018 GTKAVAGAD
+1018 GAKAMTDTD
-1027 VTPPAR
+1027 VPSPAQ
-1033 DEAAAVSPSA
+1033 DEAAAVPPSA

-1052 AAAEQAPPADDVQ
+1052 AAAEQATPADDVQ
-1065 TGDAPTDAA
+1065 TGDAPTDAT

-1093 VQENENAP
+1093 VQESENAP

-1141 EDTSVPATDMTQEEP
+1141 EDTSVPATYMTQEEP

-1212 FPAPAREAAAEQT
+1212 FPAPAREAAAEQA
-1225 LPADDVQTGDASTDA
+1225 LPADDVQTGDAPTDA
-1240 AEAPVSDAVQPE
+1240 AEAPMSDAVQPE
-1252 EAASADSPVQENEN
+1252 EAASADSPVQE
-1266 APEAAEDVA
+1266 
-1275 PAPAPAAPDFP
+1275 
-1286 SVPVAEM
+1286 S
-1293 AETNEAAMPEAPAR
+1293 
-1307 EEDTAA
+1307 
-1313 PAAGMTREEPLP
+1313 
-1325 QQETADAAPAD
+1325 
-1336 VAAEALSD
+1336 
-1344 EMDSTDEAGAE
+1344 
-1355 TVADTDVT
+1355 
-1363 PSAQDEAA
+1363 
-1371 AVPPSAPAFPAP
+1371 
-1383 AREAAAEQTLPA
+1383 
-1395 DDVQTGDASTDAA
+1395 
-1408 EAPVSD
+1408 
-1414 AVQPEEAAS
+1414 
-1423 ADSPVQENE
+1423 E

-1711 EARSPQAPAATA
+1711 EAKSPQAPAATA

>member
-524 APAAPAPTDTA
+524 APAAPAPADTA

-690 APDAATRHE
+690 APDAATRRE

-711 HETGTLAHGLATGAR
+711 HETGTLAHGLAAGAR

-769 PDQSQWDALA
+769 PDQNQWDALA

-884 QAEPLP
+884 QTEPLP
-890 LTDDMRLDM
+890 LTDDMRLDT
-899 PAAQTARPVADAVQ
+899 PAAQTARPVVDAVQ
-913 PEEAAPAESPVQE
+913 PEEAASTDSPVQE
-926 NENAPDAAEDI
+926 NENAPEAAEDV
-937 APAPAP
+937 APATAP

-971 EEPAAPAADMTREEP
+971 AGPAAPAADMTREEP
-986 LPQQETAAAAAAAPA
+986 LPQQETADAGAPA
-1001 DVAAEAL
+1001 D
-1008 SDEMDSAEEA
+1008 
-1018 GTKAVAGAD
+1018 
-1027 VTPPAR
+1027 
-1033 DEAAAVSPSA
+1033 
-1043 PAFPAPARE
+1043 
-1052 AAAEQAPPADDVQ
+1052 AAAE
-1065 TGDAPTDAA
+1065 T
-1074 EAPVSDAVQPE
+1074 
-1085 EAASADSP
+1085 
-1093 VQENENAP
+1093 
-1101 EAAEDVAPAPAPA
+1101 
-1114 APDFPSVP
+1114 
-1122 VGETA
+1122 
-1127 ETNEAAMPEAPTRE
+1127 
-1141 EDTSVPATDMTQEEP
+1141 
-1156 LPQQETADAAPAD
+1156 
-1169 VAAEALSDEMDSTDE
+1169 LSDEMDSTDE
-1184 AGAETVADTD
+1184 AGAETVADAD
-1194 VTPSAQDEAAAV
+1194 VPSPARDEAAAV
-1206 PPSAPA
+1206 SPSAPA

-1252 EAASADSPVQENEN
+1252 EAASADSPVQE
-1266 APEAAEDVA
+1266 
-1275 PAPAPAAPDFP
+1275 
-1286 SVPVAEM
+1286 S
-1293 AETNEAAMPEAPAR
+1293 
-1307 EEDTAA
+1307 
-1313 PAAGMTREEPLP
+1313 
-1325 QQETADAAPAD
+1325 
-1336 VAAEALSD
+1336 
-1344 EMDSTDEAGAE
+1344 
-1355 TVADTDVT
+1355 
-1363 PSAQDEAA
+1363 
-1371 AVPPSAPAFPAP
+1371 
-1383 AREAAAEQTLPA
+1383 
-1395 DDVQTGDASTDAA
+1395 
-1408 EAPVSD
+1408 
-1414 AVQPEEAAS
+1414 
-1423 ADSPVQENE
+1423 E

-1477 PVAPVADMTREE
+1477 PVAPAADMTREE

-1502 APADDATG
+1502 APADVATG

-1523 ADAQAASATRAPAF
+1523 ADAQAAATRAPAF

-1750 PATTNPWIER
+1750 PATTHPWIER
-1760 RAASRPVAPTP
+1760 RTASRPVAPTP